1 MDKYEYQAKL
11 EEIKKLVDKEEY
23 EEAAAIA
30 DTIEWKRVRS
40 VRTLCLVSEIYEI
53 VGRAEDS
60 KNILY
65 RAYRRSPGSRQILY
79 RLTEACVQTQDFDDA
94 VEYYTEYVN
103 LAPHDNNRYILK
115 YEIYKGRGS
124 SIEEQIQVLE
134 ELKSQEYTE
143 QWAYELARLYS
154 EAGMIDK
161 CIAECDDLALWF
173 HNGQY
178 VVQALELKKKY
189 AQLTPEQQTIYD
201 NPSSIVDMETKEA
214 AIEAAV
220 PTLGEEITKE
230 LPKSEKEVI
239 ADSIMMDTEKEIAAA
254 VTEHKEETKAAAPE
268 EVKAAEPKSFNTV
281 EMQNELANS
290 MRQILS
296 GMRGVKPAAEPEQ
309 MPAAEP
315 VAATREE
322 EPEEQIEGQMS
333 IDDILTG
340 TVQTEEEPAKA
351 PSEPA
356 KPVEEKPVEEP
367 AEAIKPAEEPKAEQ
381 QAMRSEQDILE
392 AKTINLSESIRREI
406 GDRDLRSYA
415 AELAARQKAAQRVQ
429 IPVPE
434 MGKAPELK
442 DIPVSEPVQ
451 KKTAETPAAEKVSA
465 EKVQM
470 QPEPVQAQEMP
481 VQKTAIQP
489 ESVQPEPVQAQR
501 PTEAVEAAAKKLQ
514 QPTRQIPVEQIQE
527 QRAQET
533 VEETPEQK
541 IQAEPEEAAVQET
554 PAEPE
559 RMPVQEEA
567 QPQPKVDP
575 MSYVRTGLDEKEK
588 SMLGFWSTIRGVNEQ
603 VNEAV
608 TLMMRSILAD
618 KTSSHGN
625 VLLIGD
631 AGNGRTTLAL
641 GIARIIGR
649 CKGMQSQKVAKIYAE
664 DLNSKDIAATVNKI
678 AGGILI
684 IEEAGDLSDNAAA
697 QLSMAMD
704 FKTDGLIVFLE
715 DERRY
720 LMDLLGRNPQFAQK
734 FDITM
739 NVPTLTNDEL
749 VEFGKYYALQ
759 NDCVMDDSAVLTLY
773 DGIGVL
779 QNAEQPVAIL
789 DVKEIMDKAI
799 KKANKFSLGKLFSTV
814 SGKRYDAEDR
824 IIIKGKYFGKIK

>member
-1 MDKYEYQAKL
+1 MKVDKYEYQAKL
-11 EEIKKLVDKEEY
+11 EEMKKLVDKEEY
-23 EEAAAIA
+23 EEAVAIA

-103 LAPHDNNRYILK
+103 LAPHDNNKYILK

-124 SIEEQIQVLE
+124 SVEEQIQVLE

-143 QWAYELARLYS
+143 QWAYELARLYAQ
-154 EAGMIDK
+154 AGMIDK

-173 HNGQY
+173 HNGEY

-189 AQLTPEQQTIYD
+189 APLTPEQQTIYD

-220 PTLGEEITKE
+220 PTLDEEITKE
-230 LPKSEKEVI
+230 LPKSETEVI
-239 ADSIMMDTEKEIAAA
+239 ADSIMMNTEKEIAAA
-254 VTEHKEETKAAAPE
+254 VAEHKEETTQE
-268 EVKAAEPKSFNTV
+268 EQTAEPARPKDFNTV

-296 GMRGVKPAAEPEQ
+296 GMRGSKPAAEPEPI
-309 MPAAEP
+309 PAAA
-315 VAATREE
+315 VAATQEE
-322 EPEEQIEGQMS
+322 EPEEEQQIEGQMS

-340 TVQTEEEPAKA
+340 A
-351 PSEPA
+351 
-356 KPVEEKPVEEP
+356 
-367 AEAIKPAEEPKAEQ
+367 AEEPKQ
-381 QAMRSEQDILE
+381 SPVSEAAPAAQVEETQPQDILSAE
-392 AKTINLSESIRREI
+392 TINLSDSIHREI

-415 AELAARQKAAQRVQ
+415 AELSARQREAAAVQ

-434 MGKAPELK
+434 PVKEPVLK
-442 DIPVSEPVQ
+442 DVPVMNKEEKQQPVQ
-451 KKTAETPAAEKVSA
+451 EAVQNEQPVQEAVQNAQPVQEAEPEKPAEAAE
-465 EKVQM
+465 
-470 QPEPVQAQEMP
+470 
-481 VQKTAIQP
+481 
-489 ESVQPEPVQAQR
+489 
-501 PTEAVEAAAKKLQ
+501 AA
-514 QPTRQIPVEQIQE
+514 
-527 QRAQET
+527 
-533 VEETPEQK
+533 EETPVQTAQQE
-541 IQAEPEEAAVQET
+541 AEPQ
-554 PAEPE
+554 
-559 RMPVQEEA
+559 
-567 QPQPKVDP
+567 QPKIDP
-575 MSYVRTGLDEKEK
+575 MSYVRNGLDEKEK
-588 SMLGFWSTIRGVNEQ
+588 SLLGFWSSIRGMNEQ
-603 VNEAV
+603 VNEVV
-608 TLMMRSILAD
+608 TLMMRSILTD

-641 GIARIIGR
+641 GMAKILGR
-649 CKGMQSQKVAKIYAE
+649 CKGLQSQKVAKIYAE
-664 DLNSKDIAATVNKI
+664 DLNGKDIAATVNKI

-684 IEEAGDLSDNAAA
+684 IEEAGDLNDNAAA

-734 FDITM
+734 FDITL

-779 QNAEQPVAIL
+779 QNSEQPVAIL

>member
-124 SIEEQIQVLE
+124 SIEEQIKVLE

-143 QWAYELARLYS
+143 QWAYELAKLYS
-154 EAGMIDK
+154 EAGMVDK

-220 PTLGEEITKE
+220 PTLDEEIMKE
-230 LPKSEKEVI
+230 MPKSETEAI
-239 ADSIMMDTEKEIAAA
+239 ADSIMMNTEKEIAAA
-254 VTEHKEETKAAAPE
+254 VTEHKEEEKTSVAETEKK
-268 EVKAAEPKSFNTV
+268 VKEFDTV
-281 EMQNELANS
+281 DMQNELANS

-296 GMRGVKPAAEPEQ
+296 GMRGVKPVAELKQEPKPEPKQEPE
-309 MPAAEP
+309 A
-315 VAATREE
+315 VAVTEE

-333 IDDILTG
+333 IDDILT
-340 TVQTEEEPAKA
+340 E
-351 PSEPA
+351 
-356 KPVEEKPVEEP
+356 
-367 AEAIKPAEEPKAEQ
+367 KAESTAEPTKVQ
-381 QAMRSEQDILE
+381 PMEEQKEAQKPEVQDIETQDAAREQNILE

-415 AELAARQKAAQRVQ
+415 AELAARQKEAVKMQ
-429 IPVPE
+429 IPVPDL
-434 MGKAPELK
+434 GKAPELK
-442 DIPVSEPVQ
+442 EIPAEKPVHKTITEEAPVQ
-451 KKTAETPAAEKVSA
+451 KVEEPEVPVQKAAE
-465 EKVQM
+465 
-470 QPEPVQAQEMP
+470 PEVPVQKVAEPKMP
-481 VQKTAIQP
+481 VQ
-489 ESVQPEPVQAQR
+489 
-501 PTEAVEAAAKKLQ
+501 EAAEPEA
-514 QPTRQIPVEQIQE
+514 PV
-527 QRAQET
+527 QET
-533 VEETPEQK
+533 VEPEVPVQEA
-541 IQAEPEEAAVQET
+541 AEPEVPVQEA
-554 PAEPE
+554 AEPE
-559 RMPVQEEA
+559 VPVQEATEPEAPVQEA
-567 QPQPKVDP
+567 QAQPKIDP
-575 MSYVRTGLDEKEK
+575 MSYVRYGLDEKEK
-588 SMLGFWSTIRGVNEQ
+588 SMLGFWSSIRGVNEQ

-641 GIARIIGR
+641 GIAKIIGR

-759 NDCVMDDSAVLTLY
+759 NDSVMDDSAVLTLY
-773 DGIGVL
+773 DGIGTL
-779 QNAEQPVAIL
+779 QNSEQPVAIL

-814 SGKRYDAEDR
+814 SGKRYDSEDR

>member
-124 SIEEQIQVLE
+124 SIEEQIKVLE

-143 QWAYELARLYS
+143 QWAYELAKLYS
-154 EAGMIDK
+154 EAGMVDK

-220 PTLGEEITKE
+220 PTLDEEIMKE
-230 LPKSEKEVI
+230 MPKSETEAI
-239 ADSIMMDTEKEIAAA
+239 ADSIMMNTEKEIAAA
-254 VTEHKEETKAAAPE
+254 VTEHKEEEKTSVAETEKK
-268 EVKAAEPKSFNTV
+268 VKEFDTV
-281 EMQNELANS
+281 DMQNELANS

-296 GMRGVKPAAEPEQ
+296 GMRGVKPVAELKQEPKPEPKQEPE
-309 MPAAEP
+309 A
-315 VAATREE
+315 VAVTEE

-333 IDDILTG
+333 IDDILT
-340 TVQTEEEPAKA
+340 E
-351 PSEPA
+351 
-356 KPVEEKPVEEP
+356 
-367 AEAIKPAEEPKAEQ
+367 KAESTAEPTKVQ
-381 QAMRSEQDILE
+381 PMEEQKEAQKPEVQDIETQDAAREQNILE

-415 AELAARQKAAQRVQ
+415 AELAARQKEAVKMQ
-429 IPVPE
+429 IPVPDL
-434 MGKAPELK
+434 GKAPELK
-442 DIPVSEPVQ
+442 EIPAEKPVHKTITEEAPVQ
-451 KKTAETPAAEKVSA
+451 KVEEPEVPVQKAAE
-465 EKVQM
+465 
-470 QPEPVQAQEMP
+470 PEVPVQKVAEPKMP
-481 VQKTAIQP
+481 VQ
-489 ESVQPEPVQAQR
+489 
-501 PTEAVEAAAKKLQ
+501 EAAEPEA
-514 QPTRQIPVEQIQE
+514 PV
-527 QRAQET
+527 QET
-533 VEETPEQK
+533 VEPEVPVQEA
-541 IQAEPEEAAVQET
+541 AEPEVPVQEA
-554 PAEPE
+554 AEPE
-559 RMPVQEEA
+559 VPVQEATEPEAPVQEA
-567 QPQPKVDP
+567 QAQPKIDP
-575 MSYVRTGLDEKEK
+575 MSYVRYGLDEKEK
-588 SMLGFWSTIRGVNEQ
+588 SMLGFWSSIRGVNEQ

-608 TLMMRSILAD
+608 TLMMRSILDD

-641 GIARIIGR
+641 GIAKIIGR

-759 NDCVMDDSAVLTLY
+759 NDSVMDDSAVLTLY
-773 DGIGVL
+773 DGIGTL
-779 QNAEQPVAIL
+779 QNSEQPVAIL

-814 SGKRYDAEDR
+814 SGKRYDSEDR

>member
-11 EEIKKLVDKEEY
+11 EEMKKLVDKEEY

-60 KNILY
+60 RNILY
-65 RAYRRSPGSRQILY
+65 RAYRRSPSSRQILY

-124 SIEEQIQVLE
+124 SVEEQIQVLE

-143 QWAYELARLYS
+143 QWAYELAKLYA
-154 EAGMIDK
+154 EAGMTDK

-173 HNGQY
+173 HNGEY
-178 VVQALELKKKY
+178 VVQALELKKRY
-189 AQLTPEQQTIYD
+189 APLTPEQQTIYD

-220 PTLGEEITKE
+220 PTLDEEIMKE
-230 LPKSEKEVI
+230 MPKSETEVI
-239 ADSIMMDTEKEIAAA
+239 ADSIMMNTEKEIAAA
-254 VTEHKEETKAAAPE
+254 VTEHKEEIE
-268 EVKAAEPKSFNTV
+268 QAAEEPKEVVKEPAQPKDFNTV

-290 MRQILS
+290 MRQILA
-296 GMRGVKPAAEPEQ
+296 GIRKEKPIAELENAPVMEQTAA
-309 MPAAEP
+309 AK
-315 VAATREE
+315 EE
-322 EPEEQIEGQMS
+322 EEEQIEGQMS
-333 IDDILTG
+333 IDDLLINNAKEEVPEETT
-340 TVQTEEEPAKA
+340 TV
-351 PSEPA
+351 
-356 KPVEEKPVEEP
+356 
-367 AEAIKPAEEPKAEQ
+367 KAEPVQ
-381 QAMRSEQDILE
+381 EKKEPTPFKQTSEQDILTAE
-392 AKTINLSESIRREI
+392 TINLSESIRKEI
-406 GDRDLRSYA
+406 GDKDLRSYA
-415 AELAARQKAAQRVQ
+415 AELAARQKELQKAQLP
-429 IPVPE
+429 IPE
-434 MGKAPELK
+434 MAKEPVLK
-442 DIPVSEPVQ
+442 EVSVSEPVKEEEQ
-451 KKTAETPAAEKVSA
+451 KTREMPIEQIQQQRVEPTVQSQPVQETLQAEQPQQPSPQAEQPVQPQQSSLQA
-465 EKVQM
+465 EQ
-470 QPEPVQAQEMP
+470 PVQAE
-481 VQKTAIQP
+481 AEQP
-489 ESVQPEPVQAQR
+489 QQ
-501 PTEAVEAAAKKLQ
+501 EAAQNEEPIQTQESPEEPQ
-514 QPTRQIPVEQIQE
+514 QP
-527 QRAQET
+527 
-533 VEETPEQK
+533 K
-541 IQAEPEEAAVQET
+541 I
-554 PAEPE
+554 
-559 RMPVQEEA
+559 
-567 QPQPKVDP
+567 DP
-575 MSYVRTGLDEKEK
+575 MSYVRNGLDEKEK
-588 SMLGFWSTIRGVNEQ
+588 SFLGFWSSIRGMNAQ

-608 TLMMRSILAD
+608 TLIMRSILAD

-641 GIARIIGR
+641 GMARIIGR
-649 CKGMQSQKVAKIYAE
+649 CKGQQTAKVAKIYAE
-664 DLNSKDIAATVNKI
+664 DLNNKDIAATVSKI

-684 IEEAGDLSDNAAA
+684 IEEAGDLNDNAAA

-704 FKTDGLIVFLE
+704 FKTDGLVVFLE

-720 LMDLLGRNPQFAQK
+720 LMDLLGRNPQLAQK

-749 VEFGKYYALQ
+749 VEFGKYYAFQ
-759 NDCVMDDSAVLTLY
+759 NDCAMDDSAVLTLY
-773 DGIGVL
+773 DGIGML

-814 SGKRYDAEDR
+814 SGKRYDQEDR

>member
-1 MDKYEYQAKL
+1 MGIRIENKYKGCMKVDKYEYQAKL
-11 EEIKKLVDKEEY
+11 EEMKKLVDKEEY
-23 EEAAAIA
+23 EEAVAIA

-103 LAPHDNNRYILK
+103 LAPHDNNKYILK

-124 SIEEQIQVLE
+124 SVEEQIQVLE

-143 QWAYELARLYS
+143 QWAYELARLYAQ
-154 EAGMIDK
+154 AGMIDK

-173 HNGQY
+173 HNGEY

-189 AQLTPEQQTIYD
+189 APLTPEQQTIYD

-220 PTLGEEITKE
+220 PTLDEEITKE
-230 LPKSEKEVI
+230 LPKSETEVI
-239 ADSIMMDTEKEIAAA
+239 ADSIMMNTEKEIAAA
-254 VTEHKEETKAAAPE
+254 VAEHKEETTQE
-268 EVKAAEPKSFNTV
+268 EKTAEPARPKDFNTV

-296 GMRGVKPAAEPEQ
+296 GMRGSKPAAEPE
-309 MPAAEP
+309 PIPEAA
-315 VAATREE
+315 VAATQEE
-322 EPEEQIEGQMS
+322 EPEEEQQMEGQMS

-340 TVQTEEEPAKA
+340 A
-351 PSEPA
+351 
-356 KPVEEKPVEEP
+356 
-367 AEAIKPAEEPKAEQ
+367 AEEPKQ
-381 QAMRSEQDILE
+381 SPVSEAAPAAQVEETQPQDILSAE
-392 AKTINLSESIRREI
+392 TINLSDSIHREI
-406 GDRDLRSYA
+406 GNRDLRSYA
-415 AELAARQKAAQRVQ
+415 TELAAKQREAAAVQ

-434 MGKAPELK
+434 PVKEPVLK
-442 DIPVSEPVQ
+442 DVPVMNKE
-451 KKTAETPAAEKVSA
+451 EK
-465 EKVQM
+465 EK
-470 QPEPVQAQEMP
+470 
-481 VQKTAIQP
+481 
-489 ESVQPEPVQAQR
+489 
-501 PTEAVEAAAKKLQ
+501 Q
-514 QPTRQIPVEQIQE
+514 Q
-527 QRAQET
+527 
-533 VEETPEQK
+533 
-541 IQAEPEEAAVQET
+541 
-554 PAEPE
+554 
-559 RMPVQEEA
+559 PVQEEGQNVQPVQEAVQNA
-567 QPQPKVDP
+567 QPVQEAVQAVEPEKPAEAAEAAEETPAQTAQQEAEPQQPKIDP
-575 MSYVRTGLDEKEK
+575 MSYVRNGLDEKEK
-588 SMLGFWSTIRGVNEQ
+588 SLLGFWSSIRGMNEQ
-603 VNEAV
+603 VNEVV
-608 TLMMRSILAD
+608 TLMMRSILTD

-641 GIARIIGR
+641 GMAKILGR
-649 CKGMQSQKVAKIYAE
+649 CKGLQSQKVAKIYAE
-664 DLNSKDIAATVNKI
+664 DLNGKDIAATVNKI

-734 FDITM
+734 FDITL

-779 QNAEQPVAIL
+779 QNSEQPVAIL

>member
-1 MDKYEYQAKL
+1 MTRLYVCDRIVTTMLNDNTRYHPDQWRSVGIRIVNKYKGCMKVDKYEYQAKL
-11 EEIKKLVDKEEY
+11 EEMKKLVDKEEY
-23 EEAAAIA
+23 EEAVAIA

-103 LAPHDNNRYILK
+103 LAPHDNNKYILK

-124 SIEEQIQVLE
+124 SVEEQIQVLE

-143 QWAYELARLYS
+143 QWAYELARLYAQ
-154 EAGMIDK
+154 AGMIDK

-173 HNGQY
+173 HNGEY

-189 AQLTPEQQTIYD
+189 APLTPEQQTIYD

-220 PTLGEEITKE
+220 PTLDEEITKE
-230 LPKSEKEVI
+230 LPKSETEVI
-239 ADSIMMDTEKEIAAA
+239 ADSIMMNTEKEIAAA
-254 VTEHKEETKAAAPE
+254 VAEHKEETTQE
-268 EVKAAEPKSFNTV
+268 EQTAEPARPKDFNTV

-296 GMRGVKPAAEPEQ
+296 GMRGSKPAAEPE
-309 MPAAEP
+309 PIPEAA
-315 VAATREE
+315 VAATQEE
-322 EPEEQIEGQMS
+322 EPEEEQQMEGQMS

-340 TVQTEEEPAKA
+340 A
-351 PSEPA
+351 
-356 KPVEEKPVEEP
+356 
-367 AEAIKPAEEPKAEQ
+367 AEEPKQ
-381 QAMRSEQDILE
+381 SPVSEAAPAAQVEETQPQDILSAE
-392 AKTINLSESIRREI
+392 TINLSDSIHREI

-415 AELAARQKAAQRVQ
+415 TELAARQREAAAVQ

-434 MGKAPELK
+434 PVKEPVLK
-442 DIPVSEPVQ
+442 DVPVMNKE
-451 KKTAETPAAEKVSA
+451 KKEK
-465 EKVQM
+465 
-470 QPEPVQAQEMP
+470 
-481 VQKTAIQP
+481 
-489 ESVQPEPVQAQR
+489 
-501 PTEAVEAAAKKLQ
+501 Q
-514 QPTRQIPVEQIQE
+514 Q
-527 QRAQET
+527 
-533 VEETPEQK
+533 
-541 IQAEPEEAAVQET
+541 
-554 PAEPE
+554 
-559 RMPVQEEA
+559 PVQEEVQDVQPVQETVQNVQPVQEAVQAVEPEKPAEAAEAAEETPVQTA
-567 QPQPKVDP
+567 QQEAEPQQPKIDP

-588 SMLGFWSTIRGVNEQ
+588 SLLGFWSSIRGMNEQ
-603 VNEAV
+603 VNEVV
-608 TLMMRSILAD
+608 TLMMRSILTD

-641 GIARIIGR
+641 GMAKILGR
-649 CKGMQSQKVAKIYAE
+649 CKGLQSQKVAKIYAE
-664 DLNSKDIAATVNKI
+664 DLNGKDIAATVNKI

-684 IEEAGDLSDNAAA
+684 LEDAGDLSDSAAA

-734 FDITM
+734 FDITL

-749 VEFGKYYALQ
+749 VEFGRYYALQ

-779 QNAEQPVAIL
+779 QNSEQPVAIL

>member
-1 MDKYEYQAKL
+1 MTRLYVCDRIVTTMLNDNTRYHPDRWRSVGIRIENKYKGCMKVDKYEYQAKL
-11 EEIKKLVDKEEY
+11 EEMKKLVDKEEY
-23 EEAAAIA
+23 EEAVAIA

-79 RLTEACVQTQDFDDA
+79 RLTEACVQTQAFDDA
-94 VEYYTEYVN
+94 VEYYTEDVN
-103 LAPHDNNRYILK
+103 LAPHDNNKYILK

-124 SIEEQIQVLE
+124 SVEEQIQVLE

-143 QWAYELARLYS
+143 QWAYELARLYAQ
-154 EAGMIDK
+154 AGMIDK

-173 HNGQY
+173 HNGEY

-189 AQLTPEQQTIYD
+189 APLTPEQQTIYD

-220 PTLGEEITKE
+220 PTLDEEITKE
-230 LPKSEKEVI
+230 LPKSETEVI
-239 ADSIMMDTEKEIAAA
+239 ADSIMMNTEKEIAAA
-254 VTEHKEETKAAAPE
+254 VAEHKEETTQE
-268 EVKAAEPKSFNTV
+268 EQTAEPARPKDFNTV

-296 GMRGVKPAAEPEQ
+296 GMRGSKPAAEPEPI
-309 MPAAEP
+309 PAAA
-315 VAATREE
+315 VAATQEE
-322 EPEEQIEGQMS
+322 EPEEEQQIEGQMS

-340 TVQTEEEPAKA
+340 A
-351 PSEPA
+351 
-356 KPVEEKPVEEP
+356 
-367 AEAIKPAEEPKAEQ
+367 AEEPKQ
-381 QAMRSEQDILE
+381 SPVSEAAPVAQVEETQPQDILSAE
-392 AKTINLSESIRREI
+392 TINLSDSIHREI

-415 AELAARQKAAQRVQ
+415 AELSARQREAAAVQ

-434 MGKAPELK
+434 PVKEPVLK
-442 DIPVSEPVQ
+442 DVPVMNKEEKQQPVQ
-451 KKTAETPAAEKVSA
+451 EAVQNEQPVQEAVQNAQPVQEAEPEKPAEAAE
-465 EKVQM
+465 
-470 QPEPVQAQEMP
+470 
-481 VQKTAIQP
+481 
-489 ESVQPEPVQAQR
+489 
-501 PTEAVEAAAKKLQ
+501 AA
-514 QPTRQIPVEQIQE
+514 
-527 QRAQET
+527 
-533 VEETPEQK
+533 EETPVQTAQQE
-541 IQAEPEEAAVQET
+541 AEPQ
-554 PAEPE
+554 
-559 RMPVQEEA
+559 
-567 QPQPKVDP
+567 QPKIDP
-575 MSYVRTGLDEKEK
+575 MSYVRNGLDEKEK
-588 SMLGFWSTIRGVNEQ
+588 SLLGFWSSIRGMNEQ
-603 VNEAV
+603 VNEVV
-608 TLMMRSILAD
+608 TLMMRSILTD

-641 GIARIIGR
+641 GMAKILGR
-649 CKGMQSQKVAKIYAE
+649 CKGLQSQKVAKIYAE
-664 DLNSKDIAATVNKI
+664 DLNGKDIAATVNKI

-684 IEEAGDLSDNAAA
+684 IEEAGDLNDNAAA

-734 FDITM
+734 FDITL

-779 QNAEQPVAIL
+779 QNSEQPVAIL

>member
-1 MDKYEYQAKL
+1 MHDNSVGIREKRYKGCIEVDKYEYQAKL

-103 LAPHDNNRYILK
+103 LAPHDNNKYVLK

-124 SIEEQIQVLE
+124 SVEEQIQVLE
-134 ELKSQEYTE
+134 ELKKQEYTE
-143 QWAYELARLYS
+143 QWAYELAKLYAQ
-154 EAGMIDK
+154 AGMIDK

-173 HNGQY
+173 HNGEY

-189 AQLTPEQQTIYD
+189 ASLTPEQQTIYD

-220 PTLGEEITKE
+220 PTLDEEITKE
-230 LPKSEKEVI
+230 LPKSESEVI
-239 ADSIMMDTEKEIAAA
+239 ADSIMMNTEKEIAAA
-254 VTEHKEETKAAAPE
+254 VAEHKEEAEQEAK
-268 EVKAAEPKSFNTV
+268 KAEPAKAKDFNSV
-281 EMQNELANS
+281 EMQNELASS

-296 GMRGVKPAAEPEQ
+296 GMRGSKPVAEPEQ
-309 MPAAEP
+309 MMADT

-322 EPEEQIEGQMS
+322 EPEEEQQIEGQMS

-340 TVQTEEEPAKA
+340 SVTEEKQESLSRTA
-351 PSEPA
+351 PE
-356 KPVEEKPVEEP
+356 V
-367 AEAIKPAEEPKAEQ
+367 PKAEAAQ
-381 QAMRSEQDILE
+381 PQKPTMMPDEDILNAE
-392 AKTINLSESIRREI
+392 TINLSESIHKEI
-406 GDRDLRSYA
+406 GDRNLRAYA
-415 AELAARQKAAQRVQ
+415 AELAARQKQAEEVK

-434 MGKAPELK
+434 
-442 DIPVSEPVQ
+442 PVKEPVLKEAPVMNTRVVKEMPEAQ
-451 KKTAETPAAEKVSA
+451 QVAEPA
-465 EKVQM
+465 VQSTR
-470 QPEPVQAQEMP
+470 EMP
-481 VQKTAIQP
+481 VEQLQK
-489 ESVQPEPVQAQR
+489 QR
-501 PTEAVEAAAKKLQ
+501 
-514 QPTRQIPVEQIQE
+514 
-527 QRAQET
+527 
-533 VEETPEQK
+533 TPNVT
-541 IQAEPEEAAVQET
+541 EEA
-554 PAEPE
+554 
-559 RMPVQEEA
+559 PVQEEITEVPQMEAA
-567 QPQPKVDP
+567 QPETEQKEAPTQQEAAQPEALQSENEAESQPKIDP

-588 SMLGFWSTIRGVNEQ
+588 SMLGFWSSIRGINEQ
-603 VNEAV
+603 VNEVV

-618 KTSSHGN
+618 KTSAHGN

-641 GIARIIGR
+641 GIAKIIGR
-649 CKGMQSQKVAKIYAE
+649 CKGLQSQKVAKIYAE
-664 DLNSKDIAATVNKI
+664 DLNSKDIAATVSKI

-720 LMDLLGRNPQFAQK
+720 LMDLLGRNPQLAQK
-734 FDITM
+734 FDITL

-779 QNAEQPVAIL
+779 QNSEQPVAVL

>member
-1 MDKYEYQAKL
+1 MTRLYVCDRIVTTMLNDNTRYHPDRWRSVGIRIVNKYKGCMKVDKYEYQAKL
-11 EEIKKLVDKEEY
+11 EEMKKLVDKEEY
-23 EEAAAIA
+23 EEAVAIA

-103 LAPHDNNRYILK
+103 LAPHDNNKYILK

-124 SIEEQIQVLE
+124 SVEEQIQVLE

-143 QWAYELARLYS
+143 QWAYELARLYAQ
-154 EAGMIDK
+154 AGMIDK

-173 HNGQY
+173 HNGEY

-189 AQLTPEQQTIYD
+189 APLTPEQQTIYD

-220 PTLGEEITKE
+220 PTLDEEITKE
-230 LPKSEKEVI
+230 LPKSETEVI
-239 ADSIMMDTEKEIAAA
+239 ADSIMMNTEKEIAAA
-254 VTEHKEETKAAAPE
+254 VAEHKEETTQE
-268 EVKAAEPKSFNTV
+268 EQTAEPARPKDFNTV

-296 GMRGVKPAAEPEQ
+296 GMRGSKPAAEPE
-309 MPAAEP
+309 PIPEAA
-315 VAATREE
+315 VAATQEE
-322 EPEEQIEGQMS
+322 EPEEEQQMEGQMS

-340 TVQTEEEPAKA
+340 A
-351 PSEPA
+351 
-356 KPVEEKPVEEP
+356 
-367 AEAIKPAEEPKAEQ
+367 AEEPKQ
-381 QAMRSEQDILE
+381 SPVSEAAPAAQVEETQPQDILSAE
-392 AKTINLSESIRREI
+392 TINLSDSIHREI

-415 AELAARQKAAQRVQ
+415 TELAARQREAAAVQ

-434 MGKAPELK
+434 PVKEPVLK
-442 DIPVSEPVQ
+442 DVPVMNKE
-451 KKTAETPAAEKVSA
+451 EK
-465 EKVQM
+465 EK
-470 QPEPVQAQEMP
+470 
-481 VQKTAIQP
+481 
-489 ESVQPEPVQAQR
+489 
-501 PTEAVEAAAKKLQ
+501 Q
-514 QPTRQIPVEQIQE
+514 Q
-527 QRAQET
+527 
-533 VEETPEQK
+533 
-541 IQAEPEEAAVQET
+541 
-554 PAEPE
+554 
-559 RMPVQEEA
+559 PVQEEVQNVQPVQETVQEAVQAVEPEKPAEAAEAAEETPVQTA
-567 QPQPKVDP
+567 QQEAEPQQPKIDP

-588 SMLGFWSTIRGVNEQ
+588 SLLGFWSSIRGMNEQ
-603 VNEAV
+603 VNEVV
-608 TLMMRSILAD
+608 TLMMRSILTD

-641 GIARIIGR
+641 GMAKILGR
-649 CKGMQSQKVAKIYAE
+649 CKGLQSQKVAKIYAE
-664 DLNSKDIAATVNKI
+664 DLNGKDIAATVNKI

-734 FDITM
+734 FDITL

-773 DGIGVL
+773 DGIGIL
-779 QNAEQPVAIL
+779 QNSEQPVAIL

>member
-1 MDKYEYQAKL
+1 MKVDKYEYQAKL
-11 EEIKKLVDKEEY
+11 EEMKKLVDKEEY
-23 EEAAAIA
+23 EEAVAIA

-103 LAPHDNNRYILK
+103 LAPHDNNKYILK

-124 SIEEQIQVLE
+124 SVEEQIQVLE

-143 QWAYELARLYS
+143 QWAYELARLYAQ
-154 EAGMIDK
+154 AGMIDK

-173 HNGQY
+173 HNGEY

-189 AQLTPEQQTIYD
+189 APLTPEQQTIYD

-214 AIEAAV
+214 AIEAEV
-220 PTLGEEITKE
+220 PTLDEEITKE
-230 LPKSEKEVI
+230 LPKSETEVI
-239 ADSIMMDTEKEIAAA
+239 ADSIMMNTEKEIAAA
-254 VTEHKEETKAAAPE
+254 VAEHKEETTQE
-268 EVKAAEPKSFNTV
+268 EQTAEPARPKDFNTV

-296 GMRGVKPAAEPEQ
+296 GMRGSKPAAEPE
-309 MPAAEP
+309 PIPEAA
-315 VAATREE
+315 VAATQEE
-322 EPEEQIEGQMS
+322 EPEEEQQMEGQMS

-340 TVQTEEEPAKA
+340 A
-351 PSEPA
+351 
-356 KPVEEKPVEEP
+356 
-367 AEAIKPAEEPKAEQ
+367 AEEPKQ
-381 QAMRSEQDILE
+381 SPVSEAAPAAQVEETQPQDILSAE
-392 AKTINLSESIRREI
+392 TINLSDSIHREI

-415 AELAARQKAAQRVQ
+415 TELAARQREAAAVQ

-434 MGKAPELK
+434 PVKEPVLK
-442 DIPVSEPVQ
+442 DVPVMNKE
-451 KKTAETPAAEKVSA
+451 KKEK
-465 EKVQM
+465 
-470 QPEPVQAQEMP
+470 
-481 VQKTAIQP
+481 
-489 ESVQPEPVQAQR
+489 
-501 PTEAVEAAAKKLQ
+501 Q
-514 QPTRQIPVEQIQE
+514 Q
-527 QRAQET
+527 
-533 VEETPEQK
+533 
-541 IQAEPEEAAVQET
+541 
-554 PAEPE
+554 
-559 RMPVQEEA
+559 PVQEEVQDVQPVQETVQNVQPVQEAVQAVEPEKPAEAAEAAEETPVQTA
-567 QPQPKVDP
+567 QQEAEPQQPKIDP

-588 SMLGFWSTIRGVNEQ
+588 SLLGFWSSIRGMNEQ
-603 VNEAV
+603 VNEVV
-608 TLMMRSILAD
+608 TLMMRSILTD

-641 GIARIIGR
+641 GMAKILGR
-649 CKGMQSQKVAKIYAE
+649 CKGLQSQKVAKIYAE
-664 DLNSKDIAATVNKI
+664 DLNGKDIAATVNKI

-684 IEEAGDLSDNAAA
+684 IEEAGDLSDSAAA

-734 FDITM
+734 FDITL

-749 VEFGKYYALQ
+749 VEFGRYYALQ

-779 QNAEQPVAIL
+779 QNSEQPVAIL
-789 DVKEIMDKAI
+789 DVKEIIDKAI

>member
-1 MDKYEYQAKL
+1 MKVDKYEYQAKL
-11 EEIKKLVDKEEY
+11 EEMKKLVDKEEY
-23 EEAAAIA
+23 EEAVAIA

-103 LAPHDNNRYILK
+103 LAPHDNNKYILK

-124 SIEEQIQVLE
+124 SVEEQIQVLE

-143 QWAYELARLYS
+143 QWAYELARLYAQ
-154 EAGMIDK
+154 AGMIDK

-173 HNGQY
+173 HNGEY

-189 AQLTPEQQTIYD
+189 APLTPEQQTIYD

-220 PTLGEEITKE
+220 PTLDEEITKE
-230 LPKSEKEVI
+230 LPKSETEVI
-239 ADSIMMDTEKEIAAA
+239 ADSIMMNTEKEIAAA
-254 VTEHKEETKAAAPE
+254 VAEHKEETTQE
-268 EVKAAEPKSFNTV
+268 EQTAEPARPKDFNTV

-296 GMRGVKPAAEPEQ
+296 GMRGSKPAAEPE
-309 MPAAEP
+309 PIPEAA
-315 VAATREE
+315 VAATQEE
-322 EPEEQIEGQMS
+322 EPEEEQQMEGQMS

-340 TVQTEEEPAKA
+340 A
-351 PSEPA
+351 
-356 KPVEEKPVEEP
+356 
-367 AEAIKPAEEPKAEQ
+367 AEEPKQ
-381 QAMRSEQDILE
+381 SPVSEAAPAAQVEETQPQDILSAE
-392 AKTINLSESIRREI
+392 TINLSDSIHREI

-415 AELAARQKAAQRVQ
+415 TELAARQREAAAVQ

-434 MGKAPELK
+434 PVKEPVLK
-442 DIPVSEPVQ
+442 DVPVMNKE
-451 KKTAETPAAEKVSA
+451 KKEK
-465 EKVQM
+465 
-470 QPEPVQAQEMP
+470 
-481 VQKTAIQP
+481 
-489 ESVQPEPVQAQR
+489 
-501 PTEAVEAAAKKLQ
+501 Q
-514 QPTRQIPVEQIQE
+514 Q
-527 QRAQET
+527 
-533 VEETPEQK
+533 
-541 IQAEPEEAAVQET
+541 
-554 PAEPE
+554 
-559 RMPVQEEA
+559 PVQEEVQDVQPVQETVQNVQPVQEAVQAVEPEKPAEAAEAAEETPVQTA
-567 QPQPKVDP
+567 QQEAEPQQPKIDP

-588 SMLGFWSTIRGVNEQ
+588 SLLGFWSSIRGMNEQ
-603 VNEAV
+603 VNEVV
-608 TLMMRSILAD
+608 TLMMRSILTD

-641 GIARIIGR
+641 GMAKILGR
-649 CKGMQSQKVAKIYAE
+649 CKGLQSQKVAKIYAE
-664 DLNSKDIAATVNKI
+664 DLNGKDIAATVNKI

-684 IEEAGDLSDNAAA
+684 IEEAGDLSDSAAA

-734 FDITM
+734 FDITL

-779 QNAEQPVAIL
+779 QNSEQPVAIL

>member
-11 EEIKKLVDKEEY
+11 EEMKKLVDKEEY

-60 KNILY
+60 RNILY
-65 RAYRRSPGSRQILY
+65 RAYRRSPSSRQILY

-124 SIEEQIQVLE
+124 SVEEQIQVLE

-143 QWAYELARLYS
+143 QWAYELAKLYA
-154 EAGMIDK
+154 EAGMTDK

-173 HNGQY
+173 HNGEY
-178 VVQALELKKKY
+178 VVQALELKKRY
-189 AQLTPEQQTIYD
+189 APLTPEQQTIYD

-220 PTLGEEITKE
+220 PTLDEEIMKE
-230 LPKSEKEVI
+230 MPKSETEVI
-239 ADSIMMDTEKEIAAA
+239 ADSIMMNTEKEIAAA
-254 VTEHKEETKAAAPE
+254 VTEHKEEIE
-268 EVKAAEPKSFNTV
+268 QAAEEPKDAVKEPAQPKDFNTV

-290 MRQILS
+290 MRQILA
-296 GMRGVKPAAEPEQ
+296 GIRKEKPIAELENAPVMEQTAA
-309 MPAAEP
+309 AK
-315 VAATREE
+315 EE
-322 EPEEQIEGQMS
+322 EEEQIEGQMS
-333 IDDILTG
+333 IDDLLINNAKEEVPEETT
-340 TVQTEEEPAKA
+340 TVKAEPVQEKEEPTPFK
-351 PSEPA
+351 
-356 KPVEEKPVEEP
+356 
-367 AEAIKPAEEPKAEQ
+367 Q
-381 QAMRSEQDILE
+381 MSEQDILTAE
-392 AKTINLSESIRREI
+392 TINLSESIRKEI
-406 GDRDLRSYA
+406 GDKDLRSYA
-415 AELAARQKAAQRVQ
+415 AELAARQKELQKAQLP
-429 IPVPE
+429 IPE
-434 MGKAPELK
+434 MAKEPVLK
-442 DIPVSEPVQ
+442 EVSVSEPVKEEEQ
-451 KKTAETPAAEKVSA
+451 KTREMPIEQIQQQRVEPTVQSQPVQETLQAEQPVQPQQPLPQTEQPVQPQQPSPQAEQPQQSSPQA
-465 EKVQM
+465 EQ
-470 QPEPVQAQEMP
+470 PVQAE
-481 VQKTAIQP
+481 AEQP
-489 ESVQPEPVQAQR
+489 QQ
-501 PTEAVEAAAKKLQ
+501 EAAQNEEPIQTQESPEEPQ
-514 QPTRQIPVEQIQE
+514 QP
-527 QRAQET
+527 
-533 VEETPEQK
+533 K
-541 IQAEPEEAAVQET
+541 I
-554 PAEPE
+554 
-559 RMPVQEEA
+559 
-567 QPQPKVDP
+567 DP
-575 MSYVRTGLDEKEK
+575 MSYVRNGLDEKEK
-588 SMLGFWSTIRGVNEQ
+588 SFLGFWSSIRGMNAQ

-608 TLMMRSILAD
+608 TLIMRSILAD

-631 AGNGRTTLAL
+631 AGNGRTALAL
-641 GIARIIGR
+641 GMARIIGR
-649 CKGMQSQKVAKIYAE
+649 CKGQQTEKVAKIYAE
-664 DLNSKDIAATVNKI
+664 DLNNKDIAATVSKI

-684 IEEAGDLSDNAAA
+684 IEEAGDLNDNAAA

-704 FKTDGLIVFLE
+704 FKTDGLVVFLE

-720 LMDLLGRNPQFAQK
+720 LMDLLGRNPQLAQK

-749 VEFGKYYALQ
+749 VEFGKYYAFQ
-759 NDCVMDDSAVLTLY
+759 NDCAMDDSAVLTLY
-773 DGIGVL
+773 DGIGML

-814 SGKRYDAEDR
+814 SGKRYDQEDR

>member
-1 MDKYEYQAKL
+1 MKVDKYEYQAKL
-11 EEIKKLVDKEEY
+11 EEMKKLVDKEEY
-23 EEAAAIA
+23 EEAVAIA

-103 LAPHDNNRYILK
+103 LAPHDNNKYILK

-124 SIEEQIQVLE
+124 SVEEQIQVLE

-143 QWAYELARLYS
+143 QWAYELARLYAQ
-154 EAGMIDK
+154 AGMIDK

-173 HNGQY
+173 HNGEY

-189 AQLTPEQQTIYD
+189 APLTPEQQTIYD

-220 PTLGEEITKE
+220 PTLDEEITKE
-230 LPKSEKEVI
+230 LPKSETEVI
-239 ADSIMMDTEKEIAAA
+239 ADSIMMNTEKEIAAA
-254 VTEHKEETKAAAPE
+254 VAEHKEETTQE
-268 EVKAAEPKSFNTV
+268 EQTAEPARPKDFNTV

-296 GMRGVKPAAEPEQ
+296 GMRGSKPAAEPE
-309 MPAAEP
+309 PIPEAA
-315 VAATREE
+315 VAATQEE
-322 EPEEQIEGQMS
+322 EPEEEQQMEGQMS

-340 TVQTEEEPAKA
+340 A
-351 PSEPA
+351 
-356 KPVEEKPVEEP
+356 
-367 AEAIKPAEEPKAEQ
+367 AEEPKQ
-381 QAMRSEQDILE
+381 SPVSEAAPAAQVEETQPQDILSAE
-392 AKTINLSESIRREI
+392 TINLSDSIHREI

-415 AELAARQKAAQRVQ
+415 TELAARQREAAAVQ

-434 MGKAPELK
+434 PVKEPVLK
-442 DIPVSEPVQ
+442 DVPVMNKE
-451 KKTAETPAAEKVSA
+451 KKEK
-465 EKVQM
+465 
-470 QPEPVQAQEMP
+470 
-481 VQKTAIQP
+481 
-489 ESVQPEPVQAQR
+489 
-501 PTEAVEAAAKKLQ
+501 Q
-514 QPTRQIPVEQIQE
+514 Q
-527 QRAQET
+527 
-533 VEETPEQK
+533 
-541 IQAEPEEAAVQET
+541 
-554 PAEPE
+554 
-559 RMPVQEEA
+559 PVQEEVQDVQPVQETVQNVQPVQEAVQAVEPEKPAEAAEAAEETPVQTA
-567 QPQPKVDP
+567 QQEAEPQQPKIDP

-588 SMLGFWSTIRGVNEQ
+588 SLLGFWSSIRGMNEQ
-603 VNEAV
+603 VNEVV
-608 TLMMRSILAD
+608 TLMMRSILTD

-641 GIARIIGR
+641 GMAKILGR
-649 CKGMQSQKVAKIYAE
+649 CKGLQSQKVAKIYAE
-664 DLNSKDIAATVNKI
+664 DLNGKDIAATVNKI

-684 IEEAGDLSDNAAA
+684 IEEAGDLSDSAAA

-734 FDITM
+734 FDITL

-749 VEFGKYYALQ
+749 LEFGKYYALQ

-779 QNAEQPVAIL
+779 QNSEQPVAIL

>member
-1 MDKYEYQAKL
+1 MTRLYVCDRIVTTMLNDNTRYHPDQWRSVGIRIVNKYKGCMKVDKYEYQAKL
-11 EEIKKLVDKEEY
+11 EEMKKLVDKEEY
-23 EEAAAIA
+23 EEAVAIA

-103 LAPHDNNRYILK
+103 LAPHDNNKYILK

-124 SIEEQIQVLE
+124 SVEEQIQVLE

-143 QWAYELARLYS
+143 QWAYELARLYAQ
-154 EAGMIDK
+154 AGMIDK

-173 HNGQY
+173 HNGEY

-189 AQLTPEQQTIYD
+189 APLTPEQQTIYD

-220 PTLGEEITKE
+220 PTLDEEITKE
-230 LPKSEKEVI
+230 LPKSETEVI
-239 ADSIMMDTEKEIAAA
+239 ADSIMMNTEKEIAAA
-254 VTEHKEETKAAAPE
+254 VAEHKEETTQE
-268 EVKAAEPKSFNTV
+268 EQTAEPARPKDFNTV

-296 GMRGVKPAAEPEQ
+296 GMRGSKPAAEPE
-309 MPAAEP
+309 PIPEAA
-315 VAATREE
+315 VAATQEE
-322 EPEEQIEGQMS
+322 EPEEEQQMEGQMS

-340 TVQTEEEPAKA
+340 A
-351 PSEPA
+351 
-356 KPVEEKPVEEP
+356 
-367 AEAIKPAEEPKAEQ
+367 AEEPKQ
-381 QAMRSEQDILE
+381 SPVSEAAPAAQVEETQPQDILSAE
-392 AKTINLSESIRREI
+392 TINLSDSIHREI

-415 AELAARQKAAQRVQ
+415 AELAARQREAAAVQ

-434 MGKAPELK
+434 PVKEPVLK
-442 DIPVSEPVQ
+442 DVPVMNKE
-451 KKTAETPAAEKVSA
+451 KKEK
-465 EKVQM
+465 
-470 QPEPVQAQEMP
+470 
-481 VQKTAIQP
+481 
-489 ESVQPEPVQAQR
+489 
-501 PTEAVEAAAKKLQ
+501 Q
-514 QPTRQIPVEQIQE
+514 Q
-527 QRAQET
+527 
-533 VEETPEQK
+533 
-541 IQAEPEEAAVQET
+541 
-554 PAEPE
+554 
-559 RMPVQEEA
+559 PVQEEVQDVQPVQETVQNVQPVQEAVQAVEPEKPAEAAEAAEETPVQTA
-567 QPQPKVDP
+567 QQEAEPQQPKIDP

-588 SMLGFWSTIRGVNEQ
+588 SLLGFWSSIRGMNEQ
-603 VNEAV
+603 VNEVV
-608 TLMMRSILAD
+608 TLMMRSILTD

-641 GIARIIGR
+641 GMAKILGR
-649 CKGMQSQKVAKIYAE
+649 CKGLQSQKVAKIYAE
-664 DLNSKDIAATVNKI
+664 DLNGKDIAATVNKI

-684 IEEAGDLSDNAAA
+684 IEEAGDLSDSAAA

-734 FDITM
+734 FDITL

-749 VEFGKYYALQ
+749 VEFGRYYALQ

-779 QNAEQPVAIL
+779 QNSEQPVAIL

>member
-1 MDKYEYQAKL
+1 MTRLYVCDRIVTTMLNDNTRYHPDRWRSVGIRIVNKYKGCMKVDKYEYQAKL
-11 EEIKKLVDKEEY
+11 EEMKKLVDKEEY
-23 EEAAAIA
+23 EEAVAIA

-103 LAPHDNNRYILK
+103 LAPHDNNKYILK

-143 QWAYELARLYS
+143 QWAYELARLYAQ
-154 EAGMIDK
+154 AGMIDK

-173 HNGQY
+173 HNGEY

-189 AQLTPEQQTIYD
+189 APLTPEQQTIYD

-220 PTLGEEITKE
+220 PTLDEEITKE
-230 LPKSEKEVI
+230 LPKSETEVI
-239 ADSIMMDTEKEIAAA
+239 ADSIMMNTEKEIAAA
-254 VTEHKEETKAAAPE
+254 VAEHKEETTQE
-268 EVKAAEPKSFNTV
+268 EQTAEPARPKDFNTV

-296 GMRGVKPAAEPEQ
+296 GMRGSKPAAEPE
-309 MPAAEP
+309 PIPEVA
-315 VAATREE
+315 VAATQEE
-322 EPEEQIEGQMS
+322 EPEEEQQMEGQMS

-340 TVQTEEEPAKA
+340 A
-351 PSEPA
+351 
-356 KPVEEKPVEEP
+356 
-367 AEAIKPAEEPKAEQ
+367 AEEPKQ
-381 QAMRSEQDILE
+381 SPVSEAAPAAQVEETEPQDILSAE
-392 AKTINLSESIRREI
+392 TINLSDSIHREI

-415 AELAARQKAAQRVQ
+415 TELAARQREAAAVQ

-434 MGKAPELK
+434 PVKEPVLK
-442 DIPVSEPVQ
+442 DVPVMNKE
-451 KKTAETPAAEKVSA
+451 EK
-465 EKVQM
+465 EK
-470 QPEPVQAQEMP
+470 
-481 VQKTAIQP
+481 
-489 ESVQPEPVQAQR
+489 
-501 PTEAVEAAAKKLQ
+501 Q
-514 QPTRQIPVEQIQE
+514 Q
-527 QRAQET
+527 
-533 VEETPEQK
+533 
-541 IQAEPEEAAVQET
+541 
-554 PAEPE
+554 
-559 RMPVQEEA
+559 PVQEEVQNA
-567 QPQPKVDP
+567 QPVQEAVQAVEPEKPAEAAEAAEETPVQTAQQEAEPQQPKIDP

-588 SMLGFWSTIRGVNEQ
+588 SLLGFWSSIRGMNEQ
-603 VNEAV
+603 VNEVV
-608 TLMMRSILAD
+608 TLMMRSILTD

-641 GIARIIGR
+641 GMAKILGR
-649 CKGMQSQKVAKIYAE
+649 CKGLQSQKVAKIYAE
-664 DLNSKDIAATVNKI
+664 DLNGKDIAATVNKI

-734 FDITM
+734 FDITL

-779 QNAEQPVAIL
+779 QNSEQPVAIL

>member
-1 MDKYEYQAKL
+1 MTRLYVCDRIVTTMLNDNTRYHPDQWRSVGIRIVNKYKGCMKVDKYEYQAKL
-11 EEIKKLVDKEEY
+11 EEMKKLVDKEEY
-23 EEAAAIA
+23 EEAVAIA

-103 LAPHDNNRYILK
+103 LAPHDNNKYILK

-124 SIEEQIQVLE
+124 SVEEQIQVLE

-143 QWAYELARLYS
+143 QWAYELARLYAQ
-154 EAGMIDK
+154 AGMIDK

-173 HNGQY
+173 HNGEY

-189 AQLTPEQQTIYD
+189 APLTPEQQTIYD

-220 PTLGEEITKE
+220 PTLDEEITKE
-230 LPKSEKEVI
+230 LPKSETEVI
-239 ADSIMMDTEKEIAAA
+239 ADSIMMNTEKEIAAA
-254 VTEHKEETKAAAPE
+254 VAEHKEETTQE
-268 EVKAAEPKSFNTV
+268 EQTAEPARPKDFNTV

-296 GMRGVKPAAEPEQ
+296 GMRGSKPAAEPE
-309 MPAAEP
+309 PIPEAA
-315 VAATREE
+315 VAATQEE
-322 EPEEQIEGQMS
+322 EPEEEQQMEGQMS

-340 TVQTEEEPAKA
+340 A
-351 PSEPA
+351 
-356 KPVEEKPVEEP
+356 
-367 AEAIKPAEEPKAEQ
+367 AEEPKQ
-381 QAMRSEQDILE
+381 SPVSEAAPAAQVEETQPQDILSAE
-392 AKTINLSESIRREI
+392 TINLSDSIHREI
-406 GDRDLRSYA
+406 GDKDLRSYA
-415 AELAARQKAAQRVQ
+415 TELAARQREAAAVQ

-434 MGKAPELK
+434 PVKEPVLK
-442 DIPVSEPVQ
+442 DVPVMNKE
-451 KKTAETPAAEKVSA
+451 KKEK
-465 EKVQM
+465 
-470 QPEPVQAQEMP
+470 
-481 VQKTAIQP
+481 
-489 ESVQPEPVQAQR
+489 
-501 PTEAVEAAAKKLQ
+501 Q
-514 QPTRQIPVEQIQE
+514 Q
-527 QRAQET
+527 
-533 VEETPEQK
+533 
-541 IQAEPEEAAVQET
+541 
-554 PAEPE
+554 
-559 RMPVQEEA
+559 PVQEEVQDVQPVQETVQNVQPVQEAVQAVEPEKPAEAAEAAEETPVQTA
-567 QPQPKVDP
+567 QQEAEPQQPKIDP

-588 SMLGFWSTIRGVNEQ
+588 SLLGFWSSIRGMNEQ
-603 VNEAV
+603 VNEVV
-608 TLMMRSILAD
+608 TLMMRSILTD

-641 GIARIIGR
+641 GMAKILGR
-649 CKGMQSQKVAKIYAE
+649 CKGLQSQKVAKIYAE
-664 DLNSKDIAATVNKI
+664 DLNGKDIAATVNKI

-684 IEEAGDLSDNAAA
+684 IEEAGDLSDSAAA

-734 FDITM
+734 FDITL

-749 VEFGKYYALQ
+749 VEFGRYYALQ

-779 QNAEQPVAIL
+779 KNSEQPVAIL

>member
-11 EEIKKLVDKEEY
+11 EEMKKLVDKEEY

-60 KNILY
+60 RNILY
-65 RAYRRSPGSRQILY
+65 RAYRRSPSSRQILY

-124 SIEEQIQVLE
+124 SVEEQIQVLE

-143 QWAYELARLYS
+143 QWAYELAKLYA
-154 EAGMIDK
+154 EAGMTDK

-173 HNGQY
+173 HNGEY
-178 VVQALELKKKY
+178 VVQALELKKRY
-189 AQLTPEQQTIYD
+189 APLTPEQQTIYD

-220 PTLGEEITKE
+220 PTLDEEIMKE
-230 LPKSEKEVI
+230 MPKSETEVI
-239 ADSIMMDTEKEIAAA
+239 ADSIMMNTEKEIAAA
-254 VTEHKEETKAAAPE
+254 VTEHKEEIE
-268 EVKAAEPKSFNTV
+268 QAAEEPKEAVKEPAQPKDFNTV

-290 MRQILS
+290 MRQILA
-296 GMRGVKPAAEPEQ
+296 GIRKEKPIAELENAPVMEQTAA
-309 MPAAEP
+309 AK
-315 VAATREE
+315 EE
-322 EPEEQIEGQMS
+322 EEEQIEGQMS
-333 IDDILTG
+333 IDDLLINNAKEEVPEETT
-340 TVQTEEEPAKA
+340 TV
-351 PSEPA
+351 
-356 KPVEEKPVEEP
+356 
-367 AEAIKPAEEPKAEQ
+367 KAEPVQ
-381 QAMRSEQDILE
+381 EKKEPTPFKQMSEQDILTAE
-392 AKTINLSESIRREI
+392 TINLSESIRKEI
-406 GDRDLRSYA
+406 GDKDLRSYA
-415 AELAARQKAAQRVQ
+415 AELAARQKELQKAQLHA
-429 IPVPE
+429 PE
-434 MGKAPELK
+434 MAKEPVLK
-442 DIPVSEPVQ
+442 EVPVSEPEPVKAEEQKTREMPIEQVQ
-451 KKTAETPAAEKVSA
+451 QQRVEPTVQSQPQQETPQAGQPVQEAPQAE
-465 EKVQM
+465 
-470 QPEPVQAQEMP
+470 QPIQPQQPAPQEEQPVQAE
-481 VQKTAIQP
+481 A
-489 ESVQPEPVQAQR
+489 VQPQQ
-501 PTEAVEAAAKKLQ
+501 EAAQKEEPIQTQESPEEPQ
-514 QPTRQIPVEQIQE
+514 QP
-527 QRAQET
+527 
-533 VEETPEQK
+533 K
-541 IQAEPEEAAVQET
+541 I
-554 PAEPE
+554 
-559 RMPVQEEA
+559 
-567 QPQPKVDP
+567 DP
-575 MSYVRTGLDEKEK
+575 MSYVRNGLDEKEK
-588 SMLGFWSTIRGVNEQ
+588 SFLGFWSGIRGMNAQ

-608 TLMMRSILAD
+608 TLIMRSILAD

-641 GIARIIGR
+641 GMARIIGR
-649 CKGMQSQKVAKIYAE
+649 CKGQQTAKVAKIYAE
-664 DLNSKDIAATVNKI
+664 DLNNKDIAATVSKI

-684 IEEAGDLSDNAAA
+684 IEEAGDLNDNAAA

-704 FKTDGLIVFLE
+704 FKTDGLVVFLE

-720 LMDLLGRNPQFAQK
+720 LMDLLGRNPQLAQK

-749 VEFGKYYALQ
+749 VEFGKYYAFQ
-759 NDCVMDDSAVLTLY
+759 NDCAMDDSAVLTLY
-773 DGIGVL
+773 DGIGML

-814 SGKRYDAEDR
+814 SGKRYDQEDR

>member
-60 KNILY
+60 RNILY

-124 SIEEQIQVLE
+124 SVEEQIQVLE
-134 ELKSQEYTE
+134 ELKNQEYTE
-143 QWAYELARLYS
+143 QWAYELAKLYA

-189 AQLTPEQQTIYD
+189 APLTPEQQTIYD

-220 PTLGEEITKE
+220 PTLDEEIMKE

-239 ADSIMMDTEKEIAAA
+239 ADSILMNTEKEIAAA
-254 VTEHKEETKAAAPE
+254 VTEHKEEEKDLAE
-268 EVKAAEPKSFNTV
+268 EKIPAQPKDFNTV
-281 EMQNELANS
+281 EMQNELASS
-290 MRQILS
+290 MRKILS
-296 GMRGVKPAAEPEQ
+296 GMRGTKQ
-309 MPAAEP
+309 Q
-315 VAATREE
+315 EE
-322 EPEEQIEGQMS
+322 EPEEVVQPAVAATIEEEPEEVKEEPEEKRMS
-333 IDDILTG
+333 IDDVLT
-340 TVQTEEEPAKA
+340 
-351 PSEPA
+351 
-356 KPVEEKPVEEP
+356 
-367 AEAIKPAEEPKAEQ
+367 AE
-381 QAMRSEQDILE
+381 
-392 AKTINLSESIRREI
+392 TINLSDSIRREI

-415 AELAARQKAAQRVQ
+415 AELAARERAARNVQ

-434 MGKAPELK
+434 PVKEPVLK
-442 DIPVSEPVQ
+442 DPQ
-451 KKTAETPAAEKVSA
+451 
-465 EKVQM
+465 
-470 QPEPVQAQEMP
+470 
-481 VQKTAIQP
+481 
-489 ESVQPEPVQAQR
+489 
-501 PTEAVEAAAKKLQ
+501 
-514 QPTRQIPVEQIQE
+514 
-527 QRAQET
+527 T
-533 VEETPEQK
+533 V
-541 IQAEPEEAAVQET
+541 
-554 PAEPE
+554 
-559 RMPVQEEA
+559 MQEEA
-567 QPQPKVDP
+567 QAQAEAPVQKDEAPAEEVAPVAEDKPAEEPVPVVEPVAEETIQDEEAPVEDAVPEGNMQEPVQEAAPAAETEEMPQEAPAQQPKADP
-575 MSYVRTGLDEKEK
+575 MSYVRSGLDEKEK
-588 SMLGFWSTIRGVNEQ
+588 SLLGFWSTIRGVNEQ

-625 VLLIGD
+625 VLLVGD

-641 GIARIIGR
+641 GIAKIIGR
-649 CKGMQSQKVAKIYAE
+649 CRGLQSQKVAKIYAE
-664 DLNSKDIAATVNKI
+664 DLNNKDIAATVSKI

-684 IEEAGDLSDNAAA
+684 IEEAGDLSDTTAA

-715 DERRY
+715 DERKY

-749 VEFGKYYALQ
+749 VEFGKYYAHQ
-759 NDCVMDDSAVLTLY
+759 NDCAMDDSAVLTLY
-773 DGIGVL
+773 DGIGML

-799 KKANKFSLGKLFSTV
+799 KKANKFSLGKLFATI

>member
-1 MDKYEYQAKL
+1 MKVDKYEYQAKL
-11 EEIKKLVDKEEY
+11 EEMKKLVDKEEY
-23 EEAAAIA
+23 EEAVAIA

-103 LAPHDNNRYILK
+103 LAPHDNNKYILK

-143 QWAYELARLYS
+143 QWAYELARLYAQ
-154 EAGMIDK
+154 AGMIDK

-173 HNGQY
+173 HNGEY

-189 AQLTPEQQTIYD
+189 APLTPEQQTIYD

-220 PTLGEEITKE
+220 PTLDEEITKE
-230 LPKSEKEVI
+230 LPKSETEVI
-239 ADSIMMDTEKEIAAA
+239 ADSIMMNTEKEIAAA
-254 VTEHKEETKAAAPE
+254 VAEHKEETTQE
-268 EVKAAEPKSFNTV
+268 EQTAEPARPKDFNTV

-296 GMRGVKPAAEPEQ
+296 GMRGSKPAAEPE
-309 MPAAEP
+309 PIPEAA
-315 VAATREE
+315 VAATQEE
-322 EPEEQIEGQMS
+322 EPEEEQQMEGQMS

-340 TVQTEEEPAKA
+340 A
-351 PSEPA
+351 
-356 KPVEEKPVEEP
+356 
-367 AEAIKPAEEPKAEQ
+367 AEEPKQ
-381 QAMRSEQDILE
+381 SPVSEAAPAAQVEETQPQDILSAE
-392 AKTINLSESIRREI
+392 TINLSDSIHREI

-415 AELAARQKAAQRVQ
+415 TELAARQREAAAVQ

-434 MGKAPELK
+434 PVKEPVLK
-442 DIPVSEPVQ
+442 DVPVMNKE
-451 KKTAETPAAEKVSA
+451 EK
-465 EKVQM
+465 EK
-470 QPEPVQAQEMP
+470 
-481 VQKTAIQP
+481 
-489 ESVQPEPVQAQR
+489 
-501 PTEAVEAAAKKLQ
+501 Q
-514 QPTRQIPVEQIQE
+514 Q
-527 QRAQET
+527 
-533 VEETPEQK
+533 
-541 IQAEPEEAAVQET
+541 
-554 PAEPE
+554 
-559 RMPVQEEA
+559 PVQEEVQDVQPVQETVQNVQPVQAVEPEKPAEAAEAAEETPVQTA
-567 QPQPKVDP
+567 QQEAEPQQPKIDP

-588 SMLGFWSTIRGVNEQ
+588 SLLGFWSSIRGMNEQ
-603 VNEAV
+603 VNEVV
-608 TLMMRSILAD
+608 TLMMRSILTD

-641 GIARIIGR
+641 GMAKILGR
-649 CKGMQSQKVAKIYAE
+649 CKGLQSQKVAKIYAE
-664 DLNSKDIAATVNKI
+664 DLNGKDIAATVNKI

-734 FDITM
+734 FDITL

-779 QNAEQPVAIL
+779 QNSEQPVAIL

>member
-11 EEIKKLVDKEEY
+11 EEMKKLVDKEEY

-60 KNILY
+60 RNILY
-65 RAYRRSPGSRQILY
+65 RAYRRSPSSRQILY

-124 SIEEQIQVLE
+124 SVEEQIQVLE

-143 QWAYELARLYS
+143 QWAYELAKLYA
-154 EAGMIDK
+154 EAGMTDK

-173 HNGQY
+173 HNGEY
-178 VVQALELKKKY
+178 VVQALELKKRY
-189 AQLTPEQQTIYD
+189 APLTPEQQTIYD

-220 PTLGEEITKE
+220 PTLDEEIMKE
-230 LPKSEKEVI
+230 MPKSETEVI
-239 ADSIMMDTEKEIAAA
+239 ADSIMMNTEKEIAAA
-254 VTEHKEETKAAAPE
+254 VTEHKEEIE
-268 EVKAAEPKSFNTV
+268 QAAEEPKEAVKEPAQPKDFNTV

-290 MRQILS
+290 MRQILA
-296 GMRGVKPAAEPEQ
+296 GIRKEKPIAELENAPVMEQTAA
-309 MPAAEP
+309 AK
-315 VAATREE
+315 EE
-322 EPEEQIEGQMS
+322 EEEQIEGQMS
-333 IDDILTG
+333 IDDLLINNAKEEVPEETT
-340 TVQTEEEPAKA
+340 TVKAEPVQEKEEPTPFK
-351 PSEPA
+351 
-356 KPVEEKPVEEP
+356 
-367 AEAIKPAEEPKAEQ
+367 Q
-381 QAMRSEQDILE
+381 MSEQDILTAE
-392 AKTINLSESIRREI
+392 TINLSESIRKEI
-406 GDRDLRSYA
+406 GDKDLRSYA
-415 AELAARQKAAQRVQ
+415 AELAARQKELQKAQFP
-429 IPVPE
+429 IPE
-434 MGKAPELK
+434 MAKEPVLK
-442 DIPVSEPVQ
+442 EVSVSEPVKEEEQ
-451 KKTAETPAAEKVSA
+451 KTREMPIEQIQQQRVEPT
-465 EKVQM
+465 VQS
-470 QPEPVQAQEMP
+470 QPVQAEAEQP
-481 VQKTAIQP
+481 VQPQQSSPQAEQ
-489 ESVQPEPVQAQR
+489 PVQA
-501 PTEAVEAAAKKLQ
+501 EAEQPQQEAAQKEEPIQTQESPEAPQ
-514 QPTRQIPVEQIQE
+514 QP
-527 QRAQET
+527 
-533 VEETPEQK
+533 K
-541 IQAEPEEAAVQET
+541 I
-554 PAEPE
+554 
-559 RMPVQEEA
+559 
-567 QPQPKVDP
+567 DP
-575 MSYVRTGLDEKEK
+575 MSYVRNGLDEKEK
-588 SMLGFWSTIRGVNEQ
+588 SFLGFWSSIRGMNAQ

-608 TLMMRSILAD
+608 TLIMRSILAD

-631 AGNGRTTLAL
+631 AGNGRTALAL
-641 GIARIIGR
+641 GMARIIGR
-649 CKGMQSQKVAKIYAE
+649 CKGQQTAKVAKIYAE
-664 DLNSKDIAATVNKI
+664 DLNNKDIAATVSKI

-684 IEEAGDLSDNAAA
+684 IEEAGDLNDNAAA

-704 FKTDGLIVFLE
+704 FKTDGLVVFLE

-720 LMDLLGRNPQFAQK
+720 LMDLLGRNPQLAQK

-749 VEFGKYYALQ
+749 VEFGKYYAFQ
-759 NDCVMDDSAVLTLY
+759 NDCAMDDSAVLTLY
-773 DGIGVL
+773 DGIGML

-814 SGKRYDAEDR
+814 SGKRYDQEDR

>member
-1 MDKYEYQAKL
+1 MTRLYVCDRIVTTMLNDNTRYHPDRWRSVGIRIVNKYKGCMKVDKYEYQAKL
-11 EEIKKLVDKEEY
+11 EEMKKLVDKEEY
-23 EEAAAIA
+23 EEAVAIA

-103 LAPHDNNRYILK
+103 LAPHDNNKYILK

-124 SIEEQIQVLE
+124 SVEEQIQVLE

-143 QWAYELARLYS
+143 QWAYELARLYAQ
-154 EAGMIDK
+154 AGMIDK

-173 HNGQY
+173 HNGEY

-189 AQLTPEQQTIYD
+189 APLTPEQQTIYD

-220 PTLGEEITKE
+220 PTLDEEITKE
-230 LPKSEKEVI
+230 LPKSETEVI
-239 ADSIMMDTEKEIAAA
+239 ADSIMMNTEKEIAAA
-254 VTEHKEETKAAAPE
+254 VAEHKEETTQE
-268 EVKAAEPKSFNTV
+268 EQTAEPARPKDFNTV

-296 GMRGVKPAAEPEQ
+296 GMRGSKPAAEPE
-309 MPAAEP
+309 PIPEAA
-315 VAATREE
+315 VAATQEE
-322 EPEEQIEGQMS
+322 EPEEEQQMEGQMS

-340 TVQTEEEPAKA
+340 A
-351 PSEPA
+351 
-356 KPVEEKPVEEP
+356 
-367 AEAIKPAEEPKAEQ
+367 AEEPKQ
-381 QAMRSEQDILE
+381 SPVSEAAPAAQVEETQPQDILSAE
-392 AKTINLSESIRREI
+392 TINLSDSIHREI

-415 AELAARQKAAQRVQ
+415 TELAARQREAAAVQ

-434 MGKAPELK
+434 PVKEPVLK
-442 DIPVSEPVQ
+442 DVPVMNKE
-451 KKTAETPAAEKVSA
+451 EK
-465 EKVQM
+465 EK
-470 QPEPVQAQEMP
+470 
-481 VQKTAIQP
+481 
-489 ESVQPEPVQAQR
+489 
-501 PTEAVEAAAKKLQ
+501 Q
-514 QPTRQIPVEQIQE
+514 Q
-527 QRAQET
+527 
-533 VEETPEQK
+533 
-541 IQAEPEEAAVQET
+541 
-554 PAEPE
+554 
-559 RMPVQEEA
+559 PVQEEVQDVQPVQETVQNVRPVQEAVQAVEPEKPAEAAEAAEETPVQTA
-567 QPQPKVDP
+567 QQEAEPQQPKIDP

-588 SMLGFWSTIRGVNEQ
+588 SLLGFWSSIRGMNEQ
-603 VNEAV
+603 VNEVV
-608 TLMMRSILAD
+608 TLMMRSILTD

-641 GIARIIGR
+641 GMAKILGR
-649 CKGMQSQKVAKIYAE
+649 CKGLQSQKVAKIYAE
-664 DLNSKDIAATVNKI
+664 DLNGKDIAATVNKI

-734 FDITM
+734 FDITL

-779 QNAEQPVAIL
+779 QNSEQPVAIL

>member
-1 MDKYEYQAKL
+1 MTRLYVCDRIVTTMLNDNTRYHPDRWRSVGIRIVNKYKGCMKVDKYEYQAKL
-11 EEIKKLVDKEEY
+11 EEMKKLVDKEEY
-23 EEAAAIA
+23 EEAVAIA

-103 LAPHDNNRYILK
+103 LAPHDNNKYILK

-124 SIEEQIQVLE
+124 SVEEQIQVLE

-143 QWAYELARLYS
+143 QWAYELARLYAQ
-154 EAGMIDK
+154 AGMIDK

-173 HNGQY
+173 HNGEY

-189 AQLTPEQQTIYD
+189 APLTPEQQTIYD

-220 PTLGEEITKE
+220 PTLDEEITKE
-230 LPKSEKEVI
+230 LPKSETEVI
-239 ADSIMMDTEKEIAAA
+239 ADSIMMNTEKEIAAA
-254 VTEHKEETKAAAPE
+254 VAEHKEETTQE
-268 EVKAAEPKSFNTV
+268 EQTAEPARPKDFNTV

-296 GMRGVKPAAEPEQ
+296 GMRGSKPAAEPE
-309 MPAAEP
+309 PIPEAA
-315 VAATREE
+315 VAATQEE
-322 EPEEQIEGQMS
+322 EPEEEQQMEGQMS

-340 TVQTEEEPAKA
+340 A
-351 PSEPA
+351 
-356 KPVEEKPVEEP
+356 
-367 AEAIKPAEEPKAEQ
+367 AEEPKQ
-381 QAMRSEQDILE
+381 SPVSEAAPAAQVEETQPQDILSAE
-392 AKTINLSESIRREI
+392 TINLSDSIHREI

-415 AELAARQKAAQRVQ
+415 TELAARQREAAAVQ

-434 MGKAPELK
+434 PVKEPVLK
-442 DIPVSEPVQ
+442 DVPVMNKE
-451 KKTAETPAAEKVSA
+451 EK
-465 EKVQM
+465 EK
-470 QPEPVQAQEMP
+470 
-481 VQKTAIQP
+481 
-489 ESVQPEPVQAQR
+489 
-501 PTEAVEAAAKKLQ
+501 Q
-514 QPTRQIPVEQIQE
+514 Q
-527 QRAQET
+527 
-533 VEETPEQK
+533 
-541 IQAEPEEAAVQET
+541 
-554 PAEPE
+554 
-559 RMPVQEEA
+559 PVQEEVQDA
-567 QPQPKVDP
+567 QPVQETVQNAQPVQEAAQAVEPEKPAEAAEAAEETPVQTAQQEAEPQQPKIDP

-588 SMLGFWSTIRGVNEQ
+588 SLLGFWSSIRGMNEQ
-603 VNEAV
+603 VNEVV
-608 TLMMRSILAD
+608 TLMMRSILTD

-641 GIARIIGR
+641 GMAKILGR
-649 CKGMQSQKVAKIYAE
+649 CKGLQSQKVAKIYAE
-664 DLNSKDIAATVNKI
+664 DLNGKDIAATVNKI

-734 FDITM
+734 FDITL

-779 QNAEQPVAIL
+779 QNSEQPVAIL

>member
-11 EEIKKLVDKEEY
+11 EEMKKLVDKEEY

-60 KNILY
+60 RNILY
-65 RAYRRSPGSRQILY
+65 RAYRRSPSSRQILY

-124 SIEEQIQVLE
+124 SVEEQIQVLE

-143 QWAYELARLYS
+143 QWAYELAKLYA
-154 EAGMIDK
+154 EAGMTDK

-173 HNGQY
+173 HNGEY
-178 VVQALELKKKY
+178 VVQALELKKRY
-189 AQLTPEQQTIYD
+189 APLTPEQQTIYD

-220 PTLGEEITKE
+220 PTLDEEIMKE
-230 LPKSEKEVI
+230 MPKSETEVI
-239 ADSIMMDTEKEIAAA
+239 ADSIMMNTEKEIAAA
-254 VTEHKEETKAAAPE
+254 VTEHKEEIE
-268 EVKAAEPKSFNTV
+268 QAAEEPKEAVKEPAQPKDFNTV

-290 MRQILS
+290 MRQILA
-296 GMRGVKPAAEPEQ
+296 GIRKEKPIAELENAPVMEQTAA
-309 MPAAEP
+309 AK
-315 VAATREE
+315 EE
-322 EPEEQIEGQMS
+322 EEEQIEGQMS
-333 IDDILTG
+333 IDDLLINNAKEEVPEETT
-340 TVQTEEEPAKA
+340 TVKAEPVQEKEEPTPFK
-351 PSEPA
+351 
-356 KPVEEKPVEEP
+356 
-367 AEAIKPAEEPKAEQ
+367 Q
-381 QAMRSEQDILE
+381 MSEQDILTAE
-392 AKTINLSESIRREI
+392 TINLSESIRKEI
-406 GDRDLRSYA
+406 GDKDLRSYA
-415 AELAARQKAAQRVQ
+415 ADLAARQKELQKAQLP
-429 IPVPE
+429 IPE
-434 MGKAPELK
+434 MAKEPVLK
-442 DIPVSEPVQ
+442 EVSVSEPVKEEEQ
-451 KKTAETPAAEKVSA
+451 KTR
-465 EKVQM
+465 
-470 QPEPVQAQEMP
+470 EMP
-481 VQKTAIQP
+481 I
-489 ESVQPEPVQAQR
+489 
-501 PTEAVEAAAKKLQ
+501 
-514 QPTRQIPVEQIQE
+514 EQIQQ
-527 QRAQET
+527 QRVEST
-533 VEETPEQK
+533 VQSQP
-541 IQAEPEEAAVQET
+541 VQET
-554 PAEPE
+554 LQAEQ
-559 RMPVQEEA
+559 PVQPQQPLPQAEQPI
-567 QPQPKVDP
+567 QPQQSSPQAEQPQQEAAQKEEPIQTQESPEAPQQPKIDP
-575 MSYVRTGLDEKEK
+575 MSYVRNGLDEKEK
-588 SMLGFWSTIRGVNEQ
+588 SFLGFWSSIRGMNAQ

-608 TLMMRSILAD
+608 TLIMRSILAD

-641 GIARIIGR
+641 GMARIIGR
-649 CKGMQSQKVAKIYAE
+649 CKGQQTAKVAKIYAE
-664 DLNSKDIAATVNKI
+664 DLNNKDIAATVSKI

-684 IEEAGDLSDNAAA
+684 IEEAGDLNDNAAA

-704 FKTDGLIVFLE
+704 FKTDGLVVFLE

-720 LMDLLGRNPQFAQK
+720 LMDLLGRNPQLAQK

-749 VEFGKYYALQ
+749 VEFGKYYAFQ
-759 NDCVMDDSAVLTLY
+759 NDCAMDDSAVLTLY
-773 DGIGVL
+773 DGIGML

>member
-11 EEIKKLVDKEEY
+11 EEMKKLVDKEEY

-60 KNILY
+60 RNILY
-65 RAYRRSPGSRQILY
+65 RAYRRSPSSRQILY

-124 SIEEQIQVLE
+124 SVEEQIQVLE

-143 QWAYELARLYS
+143 QWAYELAKLYA
-154 EAGMIDK
+154 EAGMTDK

-173 HNGQY
+173 HNGEY
-178 VVQALELKKKY
+178 VVQALELKKRY
-189 AQLTPEQQTIYD
+189 APLTPEQQTIYD

-220 PTLGEEITKE
+220 PTLDEEIMKE
-230 LPKSEKEVI
+230 MPKSETEVI
-239 ADSIMMDTEKEIAAA
+239 ADSIMMNTEKEIAAA
-254 VTEHKEETKAAAPE
+254 VTEHKEEIE
-268 EVKAAEPKSFNTV
+268 QAAEEPKEAVKEPAQPKDFNTV

-290 MRQILS
+290 MRQILA
-296 GMRGVKPAAEPEQ
+296 GIRKEKPIAELENAPVMEQTAA
-309 MPAAEP
+309 AK
-315 VAATREE
+315 EE
-322 EPEEQIEGQMS
+322 EEEQIEGQMS
-333 IDDILTG
+333 IDDLLINNAKEEVPEETT
-340 TVQTEEEPAKA
+340 TVKAEPVQEKEEPTPFK
-351 PSEPA
+351 
-356 KPVEEKPVEEP
+356 
-367 AEAIKPAEEPKAEQ
+367 Q
-381 QAMRSEQDILE
+381 MSEQDILTAE
-392 AKTINLSESIRREI
+392 TINLSESIRKEI
-406 GDRDLRSYA
+406 GDKDLRSYA
-415 AELAARQKAAQRVQ
+415 AELAARQKELQKAQLP
-429 IPVPE
+429 IPE
-434 MGKAPELK
+434 MAKEPVLK
-442 DIPVSEPVQ
+442 EVSVSEPVKEEEQ
-451 KKTAETPAAEKVSA
+451 KTR
-465 EKVQM
+465 
-470 QPEPVQAQEMP
+470 EMP
-481 VQKTAIQP
+481 I
-489 ESVQPEPVQAQR
+489 
-501 PTEAVEAAAKKLQ
+501 
-514 QPTRQIPVEQIQE
+514 EQIQQ
-527 QRAQET
+527 QRVEPT
-533 VEETPEQK
+533 VQSQP
-541 IQAEPEEAAVQET
+541 VQET
-554 PAEPE
+554 LQAEQPVQPQQPLPQAE
-559 RMPVQEEA
+559 QPVQPQQSSPQAEQPVQETLQAE
-567 QPQPKVDP
+567 QPQQEAAQKEEPIQTQESPEAPQQPKIDP
-575 MSYVRTGLDEKEK
+575 MSYVRNGLDEKEK
-588 SMLGFWSTIRGVNEQ
+588 SFLGFWSSIRGMNAQ

-608 TLMMRSILAD
+608 TLIMRSILAD

-631 AGNGRTTLAL
+631 AGNGRTALAL
-641 GIARIIGR
+641 GMARIIGR
-649 CKGMQSQKVAKIYAE
+649 CKGQQTAKVAKIYAE
-664 DLNSKDIAATVNKI
+664 DLNNKDIAATVSKI

-684 IEEAGDLSDNAAA
+684 IEEAGDLNDNAAA

-704 FKTDGLIVFLE
+704 FKTDGLVVFLE

-720 LMDLLGRNPQFAQK
+720 LMDLLGRNPQLAQK

-749 VEFGKYYALQ
+749 VEFGKYYAFQ
-759 NDCVMDDSAVLTLY
+759 NDCAMDDSAVLTLY
-773 DGIGVL
+773 DGIGML

-814 SGKRYDAEDR
+814 SGKRYDQEDR

>member
-65 RAYRRSPGSRQILY
+65 RAYRRSPSSRQILY

-124 SIEEQIQVLE
+124 SVEEQIQVLE

-143 QWAYELARLYS
+143 QWAYELAKLYA

-173 HNGQY
+173 HNGEY
-178 VVQALELKKKY
+178 VVQALELKKQY
-189 AQLTPEQQTIYD
+189 APLTPEQQTIYD

-220 PTLGEEITKE
+220 PTLDEEIMKE
-230 LPKSEKEVI
+230 MPKSETEVI

-254 VTEHKEETKAAAPE
+254 VTEHKEETEQAD
-268 EVKAAEPKSFNTV
+268 VKEPARAKDFNTI

-296 GMRGVKPAAEPEQ
+296 GIRKDK
-309 MPAAEP
+309 P
-315 VAATREE
+315 VAELESAPVMEQTAAAKEE
-322 EPEEQIEGQMS
+322 EEEQIEGQMS
-333 IDDILTG
+333 IDDLLINN
-340 TVQTEEEPAKA
+340 VKEEARE
-351 PSEPA
+351 E
-356 KPVEEKPVEEP
+356 VEEDEKEAVPVVSAQPEAQAQPEAPAAQEETP
-367 AEAIKPAEEPKAEQ
+367 AVKAEPVQ
-381 QAMRSEQDILE
+381 ETKEPQPSFRQMTEQDILAAE
-392 AKTINLSESIRREI
+392 TINLSESIRKEI
-406 GDRDLRSYA
+406 GNKDLRTYA
-415 AELAARQKAAQRVQ
+415 VELAARQR
-429 IPVPE
+429 
-434 MGKAPELK
+434 ELK
-442 DIPVSEPVQ
+442 NEQLQAPKMAKEPVLREVPVKEEKPVQPQMTEPVQ
-451 KKTAETPAAEKVSA
+451 PQVT
-465 EKVQM
+465 
-470 QPEPVQAQEMP
+470 EPVQP
-481 VQKTAIQP
+481 
-489 ESVQPEPVQAQR
+489 QA
-501 PTEAVEAAAKKLQ
+501 
-514 QPTRQIPVEQIQE
+514 
-527 QRAQET
+527 
-533 VEETPEQK
+533 
-541 IQAEPEEAAVQET
+541 AEPAQPQATE
-554 PAEPE
+554 PAQNQQ
-559 RMPVQEEA
+559 PVQEETIQVQPQEAA
-567 QPQPKVDP
+567 QPEAVQEEPQQPKIDP
-575 MSYVRTGLDEKEK
+575 MSYVRNGLDEKEK
-588 SMLGFWSTIRGVNEQ
+588 SFLGFWSNIRGMNAQ
-603 VNEAV
+603 VDEAV
-608 TLMMRSILAD
+608 TLIMRSILAD
-618 KTSSHGN
+618 KTSAHGN
-625 VLLIGD
+625 VLLVGD

-641 GIARIIGR
+641 GMARIIGR
-649 CKGMQSQKVAKIYAE
+649 CKGQQTAKVAKIYAE
-664 DLNSKDIAATVNKI
+664 DLNNKDIAATVSKI

-697 QLSMAMD
+697 QLSMAMN
-704 FKTDGLIVFLE
+704 FKTDGLVVFLE

-720 LMDLLGRNPQFAQK
+720 LMDLLGRNPQLAQK

-759 NDCVMDDSAVLTLY
+759 NDCAMDDSAVLTLY
-773 DGIGVL
+773 DGIGML

-814 SGKRYDAEDR
+814 SGKRYDKEDR

>member
-65 RAYRRSPGSRQILY
+65 RAYRRSPSSRQILY

-124 SIEEQIQVLE
+124 SVEEQIQVLE

-143 QWAYELARLYS
+143 QWAYELAKLYA

-173 HNGQY
+173 HNGEY
-178 VVQALELKKKY
+178 VVQALELKKQY
-189 AQLTPEQQTIYD
+189 APLTPEQQTIYD

-220 PTLGEEITKE
+220 PTLDEEIMKE
-230 LPKSEKEVI
+230 MPKSETEVI

-254 VTEHKEETKAAAPE
+254 VTEHKEETEQAD
-268 EVKAAEPKSFNTV
+268 VKEPVRAKDFNTI

-296 GMRGVKPAAEPEQ
+296 GIRKDK
-309 MPAAEP
+309 P
-315 VAATREE
+315 VAELESAPVMEQTAAAKEE
-322 EPEEQIEGQMS
+322 EEEQIEGQMS
-333 IDDILTG
+333 IDDLLINN
-340 TVQTEEEPAKA
+340 VKEEARE
-351 PSEPA
+351 E
-356 KPVEEKPVEEP
+356 VEEDEKEAVPVVSAQPAAQAQPEAPVAQEETP
-367 AEAIKPAEEPKAEQ
+367 AVKAEPVQ
-381 QAMRSEQDILE
+381 ETKEPQPSFRQMTEQDILAAE
-392 AKTINLSESIRREI
+392 TINLSESIRKEI
-406 GDRDLRSYA
+406 GNKDLRTYA
-415 AELAARQKAAQRVQ
+415 VELAARQRELKNEQLQAPKMAKEPVLREVPAADPVPVKEEKPVQPQMTEPAQPQATEPAQNQQQVQEETIQVQPQEAAQ
-429 IPVPE
+429 PE
-434 MGKAPELK
+434 
-442 DIPVSEPVQ
+442 
-451 KKTAETPAAEKVSA
+451 
-465 EKVQM
+465 
-470 QPEPVQAQEMP
+470 
-481 VQKTAIQP
+481 
-489 ESVQPEPVQAQR
+489 
-501 PTEAVEAAAKKLQ
+501 
-514 QPTRQIPVEQIQE
+514 
-527 QRAQET
+527 
-533 VEETPEQK
+533 
-541 IQAEPEEAAVQET
+541 AVQE
-554 PAEPE
+554 EP
-559 RMPVQEEA
+559 Q
-567 QPQPKVDP
+567 QPKIDP
-575 MSYVRTGLDEKEK
+575 MSYVRNGLDEKEK
-588 SMLGFWSTIRGVNEQ
+588 SFLGFWSNIRGMNAQ
-603 VNEAV
+603 VDEAV
-608 TLMMRSILAD
+608 TLIMRSILAD
-618 KTSSHGN
+618 KTSAHGN
-625 VLLIGD
+625 VLLVGD

-641 GIARIIGR
+641 GMARIIGR
-649 CKGMQSQKVAKIYAE
+649 CKGQQTAKVAKIYAE
-664 DLNSKDIAATVNKI
+664 DLNNKDIAATVSKI

-697 QLSMAMD
+697 QLSMAMN
-704 FKTDGLIVFLE
+704 FKTDGLVVFLE

-720 LMDLLGRNPQFAQK
+720 LMDLLGRNPQLAQK

-759 NDCVMDDSAVLTLY
+759 NDCAMDDSAVLTLY
-773 DGIGVL
+773 DGIGML

-814 SGKRYDAEDR
+814 SGKRYDKEDR

>member
-11 EEIKKLVDKEEY
+11 EEMKKLVDKEEY

-60 KNILY
+60 RNILY
-65 RAYRRSPGSRQILY
+65 RAYRRSPSSRQILY

-124 SIEEQIQVLE
+124 SVEEQIQVLE

-143 QWAYELARLYS
+143 QWAYELAKLYA
-154 EAGMIDK
+154 EAGMTDK

-173 HNGQY
+173 HNGEY
-178 VVQALELKKKY
+178 VVQALELKKRY
-189 AQLTPEQQTIYD
+189 APLTPEQQTIYD

-220 PTLGEEITKE
+220 PTLDEEIMKE
-230 LPKSEKEVI
+230 MPKSETEVI
-239 ADSIMMDTEKEIAAA
+239 ADSIMMNTEKEIAAA
-254 VTEHKEETKAAAPE
+254 VTEHKEEIE
-268 EVKAAEPKSFNTV
+268 QAAEEPKETVKEPAQPKDFNTV

-290 MRQILS
+290 MRQILA
-296 GMRGVKPAAEPEQ
+296 GIRKEKPIAELENAPVMEQTAA
-309 MPAAEP
+309 AK
-315 VAATREE
+315 EE
-322 EPEEQIEGQMS
+322 EEEQIEGQMS
-333 IDDILTG
+333 IDDLLINNAKEEVPEETT
-340 TVQTEEEPAKA
+340 TV
-351 PSEPA
+351 
-356 KPVEEKPVEEP
+356 
-367 AEAIKPAEEPKAEQ
+367 KAEPVQ
-381 QAMRSEQDILE
+381 EKKEPTPFKQMSEQDILTAE
-392 AKTINLSESIRREI
+392 TINLSESIRKEI
-406 GDRDLRSYA
+406 GDKDLRSYA
-415 AELAARQKAAQRVQ
+415 AELAARQKELQKAQLH
-429 IPVPE
+429 IPE
-434 MGKAPELK
+434 MAKEPVLK
-442 DIPVSEPVQ
+442 EVSVSEPVKEEEQ
-451 KKTAETPAAEKVSA
+451 KTREMPIEQIQQQRVEPTVQSQPVQETLQAEQPVQPSPQAEQPVQPQQPLPQA
-465 EKVQM
+465 EQPVQPQQSSPQAE
-470 QPEPVQAQEMP
+470 QPVQPQQPSPQAEQPVQAE
-481 VQKTAIQP
+481 AEQP
-489 ESVQPEPVQAQR
+489 QQ
-501 PTEAVEAAAKKLQ
+501 EAAQKEEPIQTQEAPEAPQ
-514 QPTRQIPVEQIQE
+514 QP
-527 QRAQET
+527 
-533 VEETPEQK
+533 K
-541 IQAEPEEAAVQET
+541 I
-554 PAEPE
+554 
-559 RMPVQEEA
+559 
-567 QPQPKVDP
+567 DP
-575 MSYVRTGLDEKEK
+575 MSYVRNGLDEKEK
-588 SMLGFWSTIRGVNEQ
+588 SFLGFWSSIRGMNAQ

-608 TLMMRSILAD
+608 TLIMRSILAD

-641 GIARIIGR
+641 GMARIIGR
-649 CKGMQSQKVAKIYAE
+649 CKGQQTAKVAKIYAE
-664 DLNSKDIAATVNKI
+664 DLNNKDIAATVSKI

-684 IEEAGDLSDNAAA
+684 IEEAGDLNDNAAA

-704 FKTDGLIVFLE
+704 FKTDGLVVFLE

-720 LMDLLGRNPQFAQK
+720 LMDLLGRNPQLAQK

-749 VEFGKYYALQ
+749 VEFGKYYAFQ
-759 NDCVMDDSAVLTLY
+759 NDCAMDDSAVLTLY
-773 DGIGVL
+773 DGIGML

-814 SGKRYDAEDR
+814 SGKRYDQEDR

>member
-11 EEIKKLVDKEEY
+11 EEMKKLVDKEEY

-60 KNILY
+60 RNILY
-65 RAYRRSPGSRQILY
+65 RAYRRSPSSRQILY

-124 SIEEQIQVLE
+124 SVEEQIQVLE

-143 QWAYELARLYS
+143 QWAYELAKLYA
-154 EAGMIDK
+154 EAGMTDK

-173 HNGQY
+173 HNGEY
-178 VVQALELKKKY
+178 VVQALELKKRY
-189 AQLTPEQQTIYD
+189 APLTPEQQTIYD

-220 PTLGEEITKE
+220 PTLDEEIMKE
-230 LPKSEKEVI
+230 MPKSETEVI
-239 ADSIMMDTEKEIAAA
+239 ADSIMMNTEKEIAAA
-254 VTEHKEETKAAAPE
+254 VTEHKEEIE
-268 EVKAAEPKSFNTV
+268 QAAEEPKEAVKEPAQPKDFNTV

-290 MRQILS
+290 MRQILA
-296 GMRGVKPAAEPEQ
+296 GIRKEKPIAELENAPVMEQTAA
-309 MPAAEP
+309 AK
-315 VAATREE
+315 EE
-322 EPEEQIEGQMS
+322 EEEQIEGQMS
-333 IDDILTG
+333 IDDLLINNAKEEVPKETT
-340 TVQTEEEPAKA
+340 TVKAEPVQEKEEPTPFK
-351 PSEPA
+351 
-356 KPVEEKPVEEP
+356 
-367 AEAIKPAEEPKAEQ
+367 Q
-381 QAMRSEQDILE
+381 MSEQDILTAE
-392 AKTINLSESIRREI
+392 TINLSESIRKEI
-406 GDRDLRSYA
+406 GDKDLRSYA
-415 AELAARQKAAQRVQ
+415 AELAARQKELQKAQLP
-429 IPVPE
+429 IPE
-434 MGKAPELK
+434 MAKEPVLK
-442 DIPVSEPVQ
+442 EVSVSEPVKEEEQ
-451 KKTAETPAAEKVSA
+451 KTR
-465 EKVQM
+465 
-470 QPEPVQAQEMP
+470 EMP
-481 VQKTAIQP
+481 I
-489 ESVQPEPVQAQR
+489 
-501 PTEAVEAAAKKLQ
+501 
-514 QPTRQIPVEQIQE
+514 EQIQQ
-527 QRAQET
+527 QRVEPT
-533 VEETPEQK
+533 VQSQP
-541 IQAEPEEAAVQET
+541 VQET
-554 PAEPE
+554 LQAE
-559 RMPVQEEA
+559 
-567 QPQPKVDP
+567 QPQQEAAQKEEPIQTQESPEAPQQPKIDP
-575 MSYVRTGLDEKEK
+575 MSYVRNGLDEKEK
-588 SMLGFWSTIRGVNEQ
+588 SFLGFWSSIRGMNAQ

-608 TLMMRSILAD
+608 TLIMRSILAD

-631 AGNGRTTLAL
+631 AGNGRTALAL
-641 GIARIIGR
+641 GMARIIGR
-649 CKGMQSQKVAKIYAE
+649 CKGQQTAKVAKIYAE
-664 DLNSKDIAATVNKI
+664 DLNNKDIAATVSKI

-684 IEEAGDLSDNAAA
+684 IEEAGDLNDNAAA

-704 FKTDGLIVFLE
+704 FKTDGLVVFLE

-720 LMDLLGRNPQFAQK
+720 LMDLLGRNPQLAQK

-749 VEFGKYYALQ
+749 VEFGKYYAFQ
-759 NDCVMDDSAVLTLY
+759 NDCAMDDSAVLTLY
-773 DGIGVL
+773 DGIGML

-814 SGKRYDAEDR
+814 SGKRYDQEDR

>member
-1 MDKYEYQAKL
+1 MTRLYVCDRIVKTMLNDNTRYHPDQWRSVGIRIVNKYKGCMKVDKYEYQAKL
-11 EEIKKLVDKEEY
+11 EEMKKLVDKEEY
-23 EEAAAIA
+23 EEAVAIA

-103 LAPHDNNRYILK
+103 LAPHDNNKYILK

-124 SIEEQIQVLE
+124 SVEEQIQVLE

-143 QWAYELARLYS
+143 QWAYELARLYAQ
-154 EAGMIDK
+154 AGMIDK

-173 HNGQY
+173 HNGEY

-189 AQLTPEQQTIYD
+189 APLTPEQQTIYD

-220 PTLGEEITKE
+220 PTLDEEITKE
-230 LPKSEKEVI
+230 LPKSETEVI
-239 ADSIMMDTEKEIAAA
+239 ADSIMMNTEKEIAAA
-254 VTEHKEETKAAAPE
+254 VAEHKEETTQE
-268 EVKAAEPKSFNTV
+268 EQTAEPARPKDFNTV

-296 GMRGVKPAAEPEQ
+296 GMRGSKPAAEPEPI
-309 MPAAEP
+309 PAAA
-315 VAATREE
+315 VAATQEE
-322 EPEEQIEGQMS
+322 EPEEEQQMEGQMS

-340 TVQTEEEPAKA
+340 A
-351 PSEPA
+351 
-356 KPVEEKPVEEP
+356 
-367 AEAIKPAEEPKAEQ
+367 AEEPKQ
-381 QAMRSEQDILE
+381 SPVSEAAPAAQVEETQPQDILNAE
-392 AKTINLSESIRREI
+392 TINLSDSIHREI

-415 AELAARQKAAQRVQ
+415 TELAARQREAAAVQ

-434 MGKAPELK
+434 PVKEPVLK
-442 DIPVSEPVQ
+442 DVPVMNKE
-451 KKTAETPAAEKVSA
+451 EK
-465 EKVQM
+465 
-470 QPEPVQAQEMP
+470 
-481 VQKTAIQP
+481 
-489 ESVQPEPVQAQR
+489 
-501 PTEAVEAAAKKLQ
+501 Q
-514 QPTRQIPVEQIQE
+514 Q
-527 QRAQET
+527 
-533 VEETPEQK
+533 
-541 IQAEPEEAAVQET
+541 
-554 PAEPE
+554 
-559 RMPVQEEA
+559 PVQEEVQNVQPVQETVQAVEPEKPAEAAEAAEETPVQTA
-567 QPQPKVDP
+567 QQEAEPQQPKIDP

-588 SMLGFWSTIRGVNEQ
+588 SLLGFWSSIRGMNEQ
-603 VNEAV
+603 VNEVV
-608 TLMMRSILAD
+608 TLMMRSILTD

-641 GIARIIGR
+641 GMAKILGR
-649 CKGMQSQKVAKIYAE
+649 CKGLQSQKVAKIYAE
-664 DLNSKDIAATVNKI
+664 DLNGKDIAATVNKI

-734 FDITM
+734 FDITL

-779 QNAEQPVAIL
+779 QNSEQPVAIL

>member
-1 MDKYEYQAKL
+1 MKVDKYEYQAKL
-11 EEIKKLVDKEEY
+11 EEMKKLVDKEEY
-23 EEAAAIA
+23 EEAVAIA

-103 LAPHDNNRYILK
+103 LAPHDNNKYILK

-124 SIEEQIQVLE
+124 SVEEQIQVLE

-143 QWAYELARLYS
+143 QWAYELARLYAQ
-154 EAGMIDK
+154 AGMIDK

-173 HNGQY
+173 HNGEY

-189 AQLTPEQQTIYD
+189 APLTPEQQTIYD

-220 PTLGEEITKE
+220 PTLDEEITKE
-230 LPKSEKEVI
+230 LPKSETEVI
-239 ADSIMMDTEKEIAAA
+239 ADSIMMNTEKEIAAA
-254 VTEHKEETKAAAPE
+254 VAEHKEETTQE
-268 EVKAAEPKSFNTV
+268 EQTAEPARPKDFNTV

-296 GMRGVKPAAEPEQ
+296 GMRGSKPAAEPEPI
-309 MPAAEP
+309 PAAA
-315 VAATREE
+315 VAATQEE
-322 EPEEQIEGQMS
+322 EPEEEQQIEGQMS

-340 TVQTEEEPAKA
+340 A
-351 PSEPA
+351 
-356 KPVEEKPVEEP
+356 
-367 AEAIKPAEEPKAEQ
+367 AEEPKQ
-381 QAMRSEQDILE
+381 SPVSEAAPVAQVEETQPQDILSAE
-392 AKTINLSESIRREI
+392 TINLSDSIHREI

-415 AELAARQKAAQRVQ
+415 AELSARQREAAAVQ

-434 MGKAPELK
+434 PVKEPVLK
-442 DIPVSEPVQ
+442 DVPVMNKEEKQQPVQ
-451 KKTAETPAAEKVSA
+451 EAVQNEQPVQEAVQNAQPVQEAEPEKPAEAAE
-465 EKVQM
+465 
-470 QPEPVQAQEMP
+470 
-481 VQKTAIQP
+481 
-489 ESVQPEPVQAQR
+489 
-501 PTEAVEAAAKKLQ
+501 AA
-514 QPTRQIPVEQIQE
+514 
-527 QRAQET
+527 
-533 VEETPEQK
+533 EETPVQTAQQE
-541 IQAEPEEAAVQET
+541 AEPQ
-554 PAEPE
+554 
-559 RMPVQEEA
+559 
-567 QPQPKVDP
+567 QPKIDP
-575 MSYVRTGLDEKEK
+575 MSYVRNGLDEKEK
-588 SMLGFWSTIRGVNEQ
+588 SLLGFWSSIRGMNEQ
-603 VNEAV
+603 VNEVV
-608 TLMMRSILAD
+608 TLMMRSILTD

-641 GIARIIGR
+641 GMAKILGR
-649 CKGMQSQKVAKIYAE
+649 CKGLQSQKVAKIYAE
-664 DLNSKDIAATVNKI
+664 DLNGKDIAATVNKI

-684 IEEAGDLSDNAAA
+684 IEEAGDLNDNAAA

-734 FDITM
+734 FDITL

-779 QNAEQPVAIL
+779 QNSEQPVAIL

>member
-1 MDKYEYQAKL
+1 MKVDKYEYQAKL
-11 EEIKKLVDKEEY
+11 EEMKKLVDKEEY
-23 EEAAAIA
+23 EEAVAIA

-103 LAPHDNNRYILK
+103 LAPHDNNKYILK

-124 SIEEQIQVLE
+124 SVEEQIQVLE

-143 QWAYELARLYS
+143 QWAYELARLYAQ
-154 EAGMIDK
+154 AGMIDK

-173 HNGQY
+173 HNGEY

-189 AQLTPEQQTIYD
+189 APLTPEQQTIYD

-220 PTLGEEITKE
+220 PTLDEEITKE
-230 LPKSEKEVI
+230 LPKSETEVI
-239 ADSIMMDTEKEIAAA
+239 ADSIMMNTEKEIAAA
-254 VTEHKEETKAAAPE
+254 VAEHKEETTQE
-268 EVKAAEPKSFNTV
+268 EQTAEPARPKDFNTV

-296 GMRGVKPAAEPEQ
+296 GMRGSKPAAEPE
-309 MPAAEP
+309 PIPEAA
-315 VAATREE
+315 VAATQEE
-322 EPEEQIEGQMS
+322 EPEEEQQMEGQMS

-340 TVQTEEEPAKA
+340 A
-351 PSEPA
+351 
-356 KPVEEKPVEEP
+356 
-367 AEAIKPAEEPKAEQ
+367 AEEPKQ
-381 QAMRSEQDILE
+381 SPVSEAAPAAQVEETQPQDILSAE
-392 AKTINLSESIRREI
+392 TINLSDSIHREI

-415 AELAARQKAAQRVQ
+415 TELAARQREAAAVQ

-434 MGKAPELK
+434 PVKEPVLK
-442 DIPVSEPVQ
+442 DVPVMNKE
-451 KKTAETPAAEKVSA
+451 KKEK
-465 EKVQM
+465 
-470 QPEPVQAQEMP
+470 
-481 VQKTAIQP
+481 
-489 ESVQPEPVQAQR
+489 
-501 PTEAVEAAAKKLQ
+501 Q
-514 QPTRQIPVEQIQE
+514 Q
-527 QRAQET
+527 
-533 VEETPEQK
+533 
-541 IQAEPEEAAVQET
+541 
-554 PAEPE
+554 
-559 RMPVQEEA
+559 PVQEEVQDVQPVQETVQNVQPVQEAVQAVEPEKPAEAAEAAEETPVQTA
-567 QPQPKVDP
+567 QQEAEPQQPKIDP

-588 SMLGFWSTIRGVNEQ
+588 SLLGFWSSIRGMNEQ
-603 VNEAV
+603 VNEVV
-608 TLMMRSILAD
+608 TLMMRSILTD

-641 GIARIIGR
+641 GMAKILGR
-649 CKGMQSQKVAKIYAE
+649 CKGLQSQKVAKIYAE
-664 DLNSKDIAATVNKI
+664 DLNGKDIAATVNKI

-684 IEEAGDLSDNAAA
+684 IEEAGDLSDSAAA

-704 FKTDGLIVFLE
+704 FKTVGLIVFLE

-734 FDITM
+734 FDITL

-749 VEFGKYYALQ
+749 VEFGRYYALQ

-779 QNAEQPVAIL
+779 QNSEQPVAIL

>member
-11 EEIKKLVDKEEY
+11 EEMKKLVDKEEY

-60 KNILY
+60 RNILY
-65 RAYRRSPGSRQILY
+65 RAYRRSPSSRQILY

-124 SIEEQIQVLE
+124 SVEEQIQVLE

-143 QWAYELARLYS
+143 QWAYELAKLYA
-154 EAGMIDK
+154 EAGMTDK

-173 HNGQY
+173 HNGEY
-178 VVQALELKKKY
+178 VVQALELKKRY
-189 AQLTPEQQTIYD
+189 APLTPEQQTIYD

-220 PTLGEEITKE
+220 PTLDEEIMKE
-230 LPKSEKEVI
+230 MPKSETEVI
-239 ADSIMMDTEKEIAAA
+239 ADSIMMNTEKEIAAA
-254 VTEHKEETKAAAPE
+254 VTEHKEEIE
-268 EVKAAEPKSFNTV
+268 QAAEEPKETTKEPAQPKDFNTI

-290 MRQILS
+290 MRQILA
-296 GMRGVKPAAEPEQ
+296 GIRKEKPIAELENAPVMEQTAA
-309 MPAAEP
+309 AK
-315 VAATREE
+315 EE
-322 EPEEQIEGQMS
+322 EEEQIEGQMS
-333 IDDILTG
+333 IDDLLINNAKEEVPEETT
-340 TVQTEEEPAKA
+340 TV
-351 PSEPA
+351 
-356 KPVEEKPVEEP
+356 
-367 AEAIKPAEEPKAEQ
+367 KAEPVQ
-381 QAMRSEQDILE
+381 EKKEPTPFKQMSEQDILTAE
-392 AKTINLSESIRREI
+392 TINLSESIRKEI
-406 GDRDLRSYA
+406 GDKDLRSYA
-415 AELAARQKAAQRVQ
+415 AELAARQKELQKAQLN
-429 IPVPE
+429 IPE
-434 MGKAPELK
+434 KAKEPVLK
-442 DIPVSEPVQ
+442 EVSVSEPVKEEEQ
-451 KKTAETPAAEKVSA
+451 KTREMPIEQIQQQRVEPTVQSQPVQETLQAEQPVQPSPQAEQPVQPQQPLPQA
-465 EKVQM
+465 EQPVQPQQSSLQAE
-470 QPEPVQAQEMP
+470 QPQQPSPQAEQPVQAE
-481 VQKTAIQP
+481 AEQP
-489 ESVQPEPVQAQR
+489 QQ
-501 PTEAVEAAAKKLQ
+501 EAAQNEEPIQTQESPEESQ
-514 QPTRQIPVEQIQE
+514 QP
-527 QRAQET
+527 
-533 VEETPEQK
+533 K
-541 IQAEPEEAAVQET
+541 I
-554 PAEPE
+554 
-559 RMPVQEEA
+559 
-567 QPQPKVDP
+567 DP
-575 MSYVRTGLDEKEK
+575 MSYVRNGLDEKEK
-588 SMLGFWSTIRGVNEQ
+588 SFLGFWSSIRGMNAQ

-608 TLMMRSILAD
+608 TLIMRSILAD

-641 GIARIIGR
+641 GMARIIGR
-649 CKGMQSQKVAKIYAE
+649 CKGQQTAKVAKIYAE
-664 DLNSKDIAATVNKI
+664 DLNNKDIAATVSKI

-684 IEEAGDLSDNAAA
+684 IEEAGDLNDNAAA

-704 FKTDGLIVFLE
+704 FKTDGLVVFLE

-720 LMDLLGRNPQFAQK
+720 LMDLLGRNPQLAQK

-749 VEFGKYYALQ
+749 VEFGKYYAFQ
-759 NDCVMDDSAVLTLY
+759 NDCAMDDSAVLTLY
-773 DGIGVL
+773 DGIGML

-799 KKANKFSLGKLFSTV
+799 KKANKFSLGKLFATV
-814 SGKRYDAEDR
+814 SGKRYDQEDR

>member
-1 MDKYEYQAKL
+1 MKVDKYEYQAKL
-11 EEIKKLVDKEEY
+11 EEMKKLVDKEEY
-23 EEAAAIA
+23 EEAVAIA

-103 LAPHDNNRYILK
+103 LAPHDNNKYILK

-124 SIEEQIQVLE
+124 SVEEQIQVLE

-143 QWAYELARLYS
+143 QWAYELARLYAQ
-154 EAGMIDK
+154 AGMIDK

-173 HNGQY
+173 HNGEY

-189 AQLTPEQQTIYD
+189 APLTPEQQTIYD

-220 PTLGEEITKE
+220 PTLDEEITKE
-230 LPKSEKEVI
+230 LPKSETEVI
-239 ADSIMMDTEKEIAAA
+239 ADSIMMNTEKEIAAA
-254 VTEHKEETKAAAPE
+254 VAEHKEETTQE
-268 EVKAAEPKSFNTV
+268 EQTAEPARPKDFNTV

-296 GMRGVKPAAEPEQ
+296 GMRGSKPAAEPE
-309 MPAAEP
+309 PIPEAA
-315 VAATREE
+315 VAATQEE
-322 EPEEQIEGQMS
+322 EPEEEQQMEGQMS

-340 TVQTEEEPAKA
+340 A
-351 PSEPA
+351 
-356 KPVEEKPVEEP
+356 
-367 AEAIKPAEEPKAEQ
+367 AEEPKQ
-381 QAMRSEQDILE
+381 SPVSEAAPAAQVEETQPQDILSAE
-392 AKTINLSESIRREI
+392 TINLSDSIHREI

-415 AELAARQKAAQRVQ
+415 TELAARQREAAAVQ

-434 MGKAPELK
+434 PVKEPVLK
-442 DIPVSEPVQ
+442 DVPVMNKE
-451 KKTAETPAAEKVSA
+451 KKEK
-465 EKVQM
+465 
-470 QPEPVQAQEMP
+470 
-481 VQKTAIQP
+481 
-489 ESVQPEPVQAQR
+489 
-501 PTEAVEAAAKKLQ
+501 Q
-514 QPTRQIPVEQIQE
+514 Q
-527 QRAQET
+527 
-533 VEETPEQK
+533 
-541 IQAEPEEAAVQET
+541 
-554 PAEPE
+554 
-559 RMPVQEEA
+559 PVQEEVQDVQPVQEAVQAVEPEKPAEAAEAAEETPVQTA
-567 QPQPKVDP
+567 QQEAEPQQPKIDP

-588 SMLGFWSTIRGVNEQ
+588 SLLGFWSSIRGMNEQ
-603 VNEAV
+603 VNEVV
-608 TLMMRSILAD
+608 TLMMRSILTD

-641 GIARIIGR
+641 GMAKILGR
-649 CKGMQSQKVAKIYAE
+649 CKGLQSQKVAKIYAE
-664 DLNSKDIAATVNKI
+664 DLNGKDIAATVNKI

-684 IEEAGDLSDNAAA
+684 IEEAGDLSDSAAA

-734 FDITM
+734 FDITL

-749 VEFGKYYALQ
+749 VEFGRYYALQ

-779 QNAEQPVAIL
+779 QNSEQPVAIL